1 MKCQNC
7 NSEILEDAKFCTTC
21 GTPVAVVSAGPVCP
35 KCNAPLLEDAK
46 FCTTCGAAVES
57 AAAEAPQAPDGQAAG
72 GGELATVKQKIFWNI
87 QKGEVACRVNE
98 AEFIRYDSAQGL
110 IVNDGTTAYIKA
122 NGKVL
127 AEIHGGI
134 YDFVDP
140 DELKRV
146 LESRT
151 GGAAG
156 LMAGSGRFLINALLG
171 RRVKDRFD
179 DKDAPERQR
188 SLDAV
193 IESMKRH
200 EAFSLLLKLDKSF
213 SLVFGSGTAEDMAEF
228 RPMSVRTKL
237 LDLQVGLR
245 VIFRIADFDR
255 FAEYFLTDEP
265 VATTRRIAEKLQPVM
280 QNAVQAVMQ
289 DRQVEGTSIPAE
301 VAEAIAAKIAASN
314 DQFYGLALERVAEV
328 VASNEDLERLRSL
341 SRELYLSEQEL
352 DYLRRTNDFRNR
364 LAAETNSQAI
374 ADARSDMQLYEGLQQ
389 VNKDRLLADD
399 ELDKFYTV
407 LSREKRIRDARSE
420 DEVEAAMADI
430 EKTGLLREEDV
441 DNLRI
446 DVAER
451 RYSRGEAIKLM
462 QLRDQIEFEK
472 VRTAGEGQIA
482 VEQMRQGLELQ
493 ELTLAHRKREDE
505 YSDERRARERELQ
518 RADRQSEM
526 ELDNAEMDAQ
536 IERLRK
542 VKELNREDKKMD
554 LDHEREMERLK
565 QEALDKKARMTAEQ
579 LMAVAAGENLDSQA
593 AVKFAESFSA
603 GKNAEQVQQAA
614 DARIAD
620 SQRHEDRMLEMMREM
635 KDMAT
640 TMTGHIV
647 QNKDAERDRYRE
659 RMERQEDRVDKTQ
672 DSALEYATRNNQQA
686 AAKPQAQAPQ
696 SVGRVCPD
704 CGTVAV
710 QGVRF
715 CANCGR
721 DLK

>member
-7 NSEILEDAKFCTTC
+7 NSELLEGAKFCTTC
-21 GTPVAVVSAGPVCP
+21 GTPVAAQPAGGVCG
-35 KCNAPLLEDAK
+35 KCNAPLLPGAK
-46 FCTTCGAAVES
+46 FCTTCGAPAATAPES
-57 AAAEAPQAPDGQAAG
+57 APAPEAQAAE
-72 GGELATVKQKIFWNI
+72 GGELAAVKQKIFWNI

-98 AEFIRYDSAQGL
+98 SEFVSYDSAQGL

-140 DELKRV
+140 DELERI
-146 LESRT
+146 LESRR

-156 LMAGSGRFLINALLG
+156 ALAGGGRFLINALLG
-171 RRVKDRFD
+171 RRVKDKFD
-179 DKDAPERQR
+179 KSGDPERQR

-200 EAFSLLLKLDKSF
+200 EAFSLTLKLDKSF
-213 SLVFGSGTAEDMAEF
+213 SLVFGSGTAEEMAEF
-228 RPMSVRTKL
+228 KPMTVRTKL
-237 LDLQVGLR
+237 LDLQMGLR
-245 VIFRIADFDR
+245 AIFRISDFER
-255 FAEYFLTDEP
+255 FAEYFLTDER
-265 VATTRRIAEKLQPVM
+265 VATTLKIAAKLQPTI

-289 DRQVEGTSIPAE
+289 DREVAGTSIPADVVE
-301 VAEAIAAKIAASN
+301 LITAKIVAAG
-314 DQFYGLALERVAEV
+314 DQFYGLTLERVAEV
-328 VASNEDLERLRSL
+328 AASNEDLERLRSL

-352 DYLRRTNDFRNR
+352 DFLRRTNDFRNR
-364 LAAETNSQAI
+364 LATETNGQAI
-374 ADARSDMQLYEGLQQ
+374 ADARSDLQLYQGLQE

-407 LSREKRIRDARSE
+407 LSREKRIRDAQSE
-420 DEVEAAMADI
+420 EEVEAALSDI

-441 DNLRI
+441 ENLRI
-446 DVAER
+446 DIAER
-451 RYSRGEAIKLM
+451 RYQRGQVIKLM
-462 QLRDQIEFEK
+462 QLKDEIEFEK

-482 VEQMRQGLELQ
+482 VETMRQGLELQ
-493 ELTLAHRKREDE
+493 ELTLAHRRREDE
-505 YSDERRARERELQ
+505 YSDDRRAKEREQ
-518 RADRQSEM
+518 MRADREAEL
-526 ELDNAEMDAQ
+526 ELDDAEMNAQ

-542 VKELNREDKKMD
+542 VKEINREDKKMD

-603 GKNAEQVQQAA
+603 GKNVEQVQQAA
-614 DARIAD
+614 EARIAD

-635 KDMAT
+635 KEMAT

-647 QNKDAERDRYRE
+647 QNKDEERDRYRE
-659 RMERQEDRVDKTQ
+659 RMERQEERVDKTQ

-686 AAKPQAQAPQ
+686 APKPQPQAPQ

-704 CGTVAV
+704 CGTVVA

-715 CANCGR
+715 CAHCGR

>member
-7 NSEILEDAKFCTTC
+7 NSELLEGAKFCTTC
-21 GTPVAVVSAGPVCP
+21 GTPVAAQPAGGVCG
-35 KCNAPLLEDAK
+35 KCNAPLLPGAK
-46 FCTTCGAAVES
+46 FCTTCGAPAAAAPES
-57 AAAEAPQAPDGQAAG
+57 APAPEAQAAE
-72 GGELATVKQKIFWNI
+72 GGELAAVKQKIFWNI

-98 AEFIRYDSAQGL
+98 SEFVSYDSAQGL

-140 DELKRV
+140 DELERI
-146 LESRT
+146 LESRR

-156 LMAGSGRFLINALLG
+156 ALAGGGRFLINALLG
-171 RRVKDRFD
+171 RRVKDKFD
-179 DKDAPERQR
+179 KSGDPERQR

-200 EAFSLLLKLDKSF
+200 EAFSLTLKLDKSF
-213 SLVFGSGTAEDMAEF
+213 SLVFGSGTAEEMAEF
-228 RPMSVRTKL
+228 KPMTVRTKL
-237 LDLQVGLR
+237 LDLQMGLR
-245 VIFRIADFDR
+245 AIFRISDFDR
-255 FAEYFLTDEP
+255 FAEYFLTDER
-265 VATTRRIAEKLQPVM
+265 VATTLKIAGKLQPTI

-289 DRQVEGTSIPAE
+289 DREVEGTSIPADVVE
-301 VAEAIAAKIAASN
+301 LITAKIVAAG
-314 DQFYGLALERVAEV
+314 DQFYGLTLERVAEV
-328 VASNEDLERLRSL
+328 AASNEDLERLRSL

-352 DYLRRTNDFRNR
+352 DFLRRTNDFRNR
-364 LAAETNSQAI
+364 LATETNGQAI
-374 ADARSDMQLYEGLQQ
+374 ADARSDLQLYQGLQE

-407 LSREKRIRDARSE
+407 LSREKRIRDAQSE
-420 DEVEAAMADI
+420 DEVEAALSDI

-441 DNLRI
+441 ENLRI
-446 DVAER
+446 DIAER
-451 RYSRGEAIKLM
+451 RYQRGQVIKLM
-462 QLRDQIEFEK
+462 QLKDEIEFEK

-482 VEQMRQGLELQ
+482 VETMRQGLELQ
-493 ELTLAHRKREDE
+493 ELTLAHRRREDE
-505 YSDERRARERELQ
+505 YSDDRRAKEREQ
-518 RADRQSEM
+518 MRADREAEL
-526 ELDNAEMDAQ
+526 ELDDAEMNAQ

-542 VKELNREDKKMD
+542 VKEINREDKKMD

-603 GKNAEQVQQAA
+603 GKNVEQVQQAA
-614 DARIAD
+614 EARIAD

-635 KDMAT
+635 KEMAT

-647 QNKDAERDRYRE
+647 QNKDEERDRYRE
-659 RMERQEDRVDKTQ
+659 RMERQEERVDKTQ

-686 AAKPQAQAPQ
+686 APKPQPQAPQ

-704 CGTVAV
+704 CGTVVA

-715 CANCGR
+715 CAHCGR

>member
-7 NSEILEDAKFCTTC
+7 NSELLEGAKFCTTC
-21 GTPVAVVSAGPVCP
+21 GTPVAAQPAGGVCG
-35 KCNAPLLEDAK
+35 KCGARLLPGAK
-46 FCTTCGAAVES
+46 FCTTCGAPAAAAPES
-57 AAAEAPQAPDGQAAG
+57 APAPEAQAAE
-72 GGELATVKQKIFWNI
+72 GGELAAVKQKIFWNI

-98 AEFIRYDSAQGL
+98 SEFVSYDSAQGL

-140 DELKRV
+140 DELERI
-146 LESRT
+146 LESRR

-156 LMAGSGRFLINALLG
+156 ALAGGGRFLINALLG
-171 RRVKDRFD
+171 RRVKDKFD
-179 DKDAPERQR
+179 KSGDPERQR

-200 EAFSLLLKLDKSF
+200 EAFSLTLKLDKSF
-213 SLVFGSGTAEDMAEF
+213 SLVFGSGTAEEMAEF
-228 RPMSVRTKL
+228 KPMTVRTKL
-237 LDLQVGLR
+237 LDLQMGLR
-245 VIFRIADFDR
+245 AIFRISDFDR
-255 FAEYFLTDEP
+255 FAEYFLTDER
-265 VATTRRIAEKLQPVM
+265 VATTLKIAGKLQPTI

-289 DRQVEGTSIPAE
+289 DREVEGTSIPADVVE
-301 VAEAIAAKIAASN
+301 LITAKIVAAG
-314 DQFYGLALERVAEV
+314 DQFYGLTLERVAEV
-328 VASNEDLERLRSL
+328 AASNEDLERLRSL

-352 DYLRRTNDFRNR
+352 DFLRRTNDFRNR
-364 LAAETNSQAI
+364 LATETNGQAI
-374 ADARSDMQLYEGLQQ
+374 ADARSDLQLYQGLQE

-407 LSREKRIRDARSE
+407 LSREKRIRDAQSE
-420 DEVEAAMADI
+420 DEVEAALSDI

-441 DNLRI
+441 ENLRI
-446 DVAER
+446 DIAER
-451 RYSRGEAIKLM
+451 RYQRGQVIKLM
-462 QLRDQIEFEK
+462 QLKDEIEFEK

-482 VEQMRQGLELQ
+482 VETMRQGLELQ
-493 ELTLAHRKREDE
+493 ELTLAHRRREDD
-505 YSDERRARERELQ
+505 YSDDRRAKEREQ
-518 RADRQSEM
+518 MRADRETEM
-526 ELDNAEMDAQ
+526 ELDDAEMNAQ

-542 VKELNREDKKMD
+542 VKEINREDKKMD

-603 GKNAEQVQQAA
+603 GKNIEQVQQAA
-614 DARIAD
+614 EARIAD

-635 KDMAT
+635 KEMAT

-647 QNKDAERDRYRE
+647 QNKDEERDRYRE
-659 RMERQEDRVDKTQ
+659 RMERQEERVDKTQ

-686 AAKPQAQAPQ
+686 APKPQPQAPQ

-704 CGTVAV
+704 CGTVAA

-715 CANCGR
+715 CAHCGR

>member
-7 NSEILEDAKFCTTC
+7 NSELLEGAKFCTTC
-21 GTPVAVVSAGPVCP
+21 GTPVAAQPAGGVCG
-35 KCNAPLLEDAK
+35 KCNAPLLPGAK
-46 FCTTCGAAVES
+46 FCTTCGAPAATAPES
-57 AAAEAPQAPDGQAAG
+57 APAPEAQAAE
-72 GGELATVKQKIFWNI
+72 GGELAAVKQKIFWNI

-98 AEFIRYDSAQGL
+98 SEFVSYDSAQGL

-140 DELKRV
+140 DELERI
-146 LESRT
+146 LESRR

-156 LMAGSGRFLINALLG
+156 ALAGGGRFLINALLG
-171 RRVKDRFD
+171 RRVKDKFD
-179 DKDAPERQR
+179 KSGDPERQR

-200 EAFSLLLKLDKSF
+200 EAFSLTLKLDKSF
-213 SLVFGSGTAEDMAEF
+213 SLVFGSGTAEEMAEF
-228 RPMSVRTKL
+228 KPMTVRTKL
-237 LDLQVGLR
+237 LDLQMGLR
-245 VIFRIADFDR
+245 AIFRISDFER
-255 FAEYFLTDEP
+255 FAEYFLTDER
-265 VATTRRIAEKLQPVM
+265 VATTLKIAAKLQPTI

-289 DRQVEGTSIPAE
+289 DREVAGTSIAADVVE
-301 VAEAIAAKIAASN
+301 LITAKIVAAG
-314 DQFYGLALERVAEV
+314 DQFYGLTLERVAEV
-328 VASNEDLERLRSL
+328 AASNEDLERLRSL

-352 DYLRRTNDFRNR
+352 DFLRRTNDFRNR
-364 LAAETNSQAI
+364 LATETNGQAI
-374 ADARSDMQLYEGLQQ
+374 ADARSDLQLYQGLQE

-407 LSREKRIRDARSE
+407 LSREKRIRDAQSE
-420 DEVEAAMADI
+420 EEVEAALSDI

-441 DNLRI
+441 ENLRI
-446 DVAER
+446 DIAER
-451 RYSRGEAIKLM
+451 RYQRGQVIKLM
-462 QLRDQIEFEK
+462 QLKDEIEFEK

-482 VEQMRQGLELQ
+482 VETMRQGLELQ
-493 ELTLAHRKREDE
+493 ELTLAHRRREDE
-505 YSDERRARERELQ
+505 YSDDRRAKEREQ
-518 RADRQSEM
+518 MRADRETEL
-526 ELDNAEMDAQ
+526 ELDDAEMNAQ

-542 VKELNREDKKMD
+542 VKEINREDKKMD

-603 GKNAEQVQQAA
+603 GKNVEQVQQAA
-614 DARIAD
+614 EARIAD

-635 KDMAT
+635 KEMAT

-647 QNKDAERDRYRE
+647 QNKDEERDRYRE
-659 RMERQEDRVDKTQ
+659 RMERQEERVDKTQ

-686 AAKPQAQAPQ
+686 APKPQPQAPQ

-704 CGTVAV
+704 CGTVVA

-715 CANCGR
+715 CAHCGR

>member
-7 NSEILEDAKFCTTC
+7 NSELLEGAKFCTTC
-21 GTPVAVVSAGPVCP
+21 GTPVAAQPAGGVCV
-35 KCNAPLLEDAK
+35 KCGARLLPGAK
-46 FCTTCGAAVES
+46 FCTTCGAPAAAAPES
-57 AAAEAPQAPDGQAAG
+57 APAPEAQAAE
-72 GGELATVKQKIFWNI
+72 GGELAAVKQKIFWNI

-98 AEFIRYDSAQGL
+98 SEFVSYDSAQGL

-140 DELKRV
+140 DELERI
-146 LESRT
+146 LESRR

-156 LMAGSGRFLINALLG
+156 ALAGGGRFLINALLG
-171 RRVKDRFD
+171 RRVKDKFD
-179 DKDAPERQR
+179 KSGDPERQR

-200 EAFSLLLKLDKSF
+200 EAFSLTLKLDKSF
-213 SLVFGSGTAEDMAEF
+213 SLVFGSGTAEEMAEF
-228 RPMSVRTKL
+228 KPMTVRTKL
-237 LDLQVGLR
+237 LDLQMGLR
-245 VIFRIADFDR
+245 AIFRISDFDR
-255 FAEYFLTDEP
+255 FAEYFLTDER
-265 VATTRRIAEKLQPVM
+265 VATTLKIAGKLQPTI

-289 DRQVEGTSIPAE
+289 DREVEGTSIPADVVE
-301 VAEAIAAKIAASN
+301 LITAKIVAAG
-314 DQFYGLALERVAEV
+314 DQFYGLTLERVAEV
-328 VASNEDLERLRSL
+328 AASNEDLERLRSL

-352 DYLRRTNDFRNR
+352 DFLRRTNDFRNR
-364 LAAETNSQAI
+364 LATETNGQAI
-374 ADARSDMQLYEGLQQ
+374 ADARSDLQLYQGLQE

-407 LSREKRIRDARSE
+407 LSREKRIRDAQSE
-420 DEVEAAMADI
+420 DEVEAALSDI

-441 DNLRI
+441 ENLRI
-446 DVAER
+446 DIAER
-451 RYSRGEAIKLM
+451 RYQRGQVIKLM
-462 QLRDQIEFEK
+462 QLKDEIEFEK

-482 VEQMRQGLELQ
+482 VETMRQGLELQ
-493 ELTLAHRKREDE
+493 ELTLAHRRREDE
-505 YSDERRARERELQ
+505 YSDDRRAKEREQ
-518 RADRQSEM
+518 MRADREAEL
-526 ELDNAEMDAQ
+526 ELDDAEMNAQ

-542 VKELNREDKKMD
+542 VKEINREDKKMD

-603 GKNAEQVQQAA
+603 GKNVEQVQQAA
-614 DARIAD
+614 EARIAD

-635 KDMAT
+635 KEMAT

-647 QNKDAERDRYRE
+647 QNKDEERDRYRE
-659 RMERQEDRVDKTQ
+659 RMERQEERVDKTQ

-686 AAKPQAQAPQ
+686 APKPQPQAPQ

-704 CGTVAV
+704 CGTVAA

-715 CANCGR
+715 CAHCGR

>member
-7 NSEILEDAKFCTTC
+7 NSELLEGAKFCTTC
-21 GTPVAVVSAGPVCP
+21 GTPVAAQPAGGVCG
-35 KCNAPLLEDAK
+35 KCGARLLPGAK
-46 FCTTCGAAVES
+46 FCTTCGAPAAAAPES
-57 AAAEAPQAPDGQAAG
+57 APAPEAQAAE
-72 GGELATVKQKIFWNI
+72 GGELAAVKQKIFWNI

-98 AEFIRYDSAQGL
+98 SEFVSYDSAQGL

-140 DELKRV
+140 DELERI
-146 LESRT
+146 LESRR

-156 LMAGSGRFLINALLG
+156 ALAGGGRFLITALLG
-171 RRVKDRFD
+171 RRVKDKFD
-179 DKDAPERQR
+179 KSGDPERQR

-200 EAFSLLLKLDKSF
+200 EAFSLTLKLDKSF
-213 SLVFGSGTAEDMAEF
+213 SLVFGSGTAEEMAEF
-228 RPMSVRTKL
+228 KPMTVRTKL
-237 LDLQVGLR
+237 LDLQMGLR
-245 VIFRIADFDR
+245 AIFRISDFDR
-255 FAEYFLTDEP
+255 FAEYFLTDER
-265 VATTRRIAEKLQPVM
+265 VATTLKIAGKLQPTI

-289 DRQVEGTSIPAE
+289 DREVEGTSIPADVVE
-301 VAEAIAAKIAASN
+301 LITAKIVAAG
-314 DQFYGLALERVAEV
+314 DQFYGLTLERVAEV
-328 VASNEDLERLRSL
+328 AASNEDLERLRSL

-352 DYLRRTNDFRNR
+352 DFLRRTNDFRNR
-364 LAAETNSQAI
+364 LATETNGQAI
-374 ADARSDMQLYEGLQQ
+374 ADARSDLQLYQGLQE

-407 LSREKRIRDARSE
+407 LSREKRIRDAQSE
-420 DEVEAAMADI
+420 DEVEAALSDI

-441 DNLRI
+441 ENLRI
-446 DVAER
+446 DIAER
-451 RYSRGEAIKLM
+451 RYQRGQVIKLM
-462 QLRDQIEFEK
+462 QLKDEIEFEK

-482 VEQMRQGLELQ
+482 VETMRQGLELQ
-493 ELTLAHRKREDE
+493 ELTLAHRRREDE
-505 YSDERRARERELQ
+505 YFDDRRAKEREQ
-518 RADRQSEM
+518 MRADREAEL
-526 ELDNAEMDAQ
+526 ELDDAEMNAQ

-542 VKELNREDKKMD
+542 VKEINREDKKMD

-603 GKNAEQVQQAA
+603 GKNVEQVQQAA
-614 DARIAD
+614 EARIAD

-635 KDMAT
+635 KEMAT

-647 QNKDAERDRYRE
+647 QNKDEERDRYRE
-659 RMERQEDRVDKTQ
+659 RMERQEERVDKTQ

-686 AAKPQAQAPQ
+686 APKPQPQAPQ

-704 CGTVAV
+704 CGTVAA

-715 CANCGR
+715 CAHCGR

>member
-7 NSEILEDAKFCTTC
+7 NSELLEGAKFCTTC
-21 GTPVAVVSAGPVCP
+21 GTPVAAQPAGGVCG
-35 KCNAPLLEDAK
+35 KCGARLLPGAK
-46 FCTTCGAAVES
+46 FCTTCGAPAAAAPES
-57 AAAEAPQAPDGQAAG
+57 APAPEAQAAE
-72 GGELATVKQKIFWNI
+72 GGELAAVKQKIFWNI

-98 AEFIRYDSAQGL
+98 SEFVSYDSAQGL

-140 DELKRV
+140 DELERI
-146 LESRT
+146 LESRR

-156 LMAGSGRFLINALLG
+156 ALAGGGRFLINALLG
-171 RRVKDRFD
+171 RRVKDEFD
-179 DKDAPERQR
+179 KSGDPERQR

-200 EAFSLLLKLDKSF
+200 EAFSLTLKLDKSF
-213 SLVFGSGTAEDMAEF
+213 SLVFGSGTAEEMAEF
-228 RPMSVRTKL
+228 KPMTVRTKL
-237 LDLQVGLR
+237 LDLQMGLR
-245 VIFRIADFDR
+245 AIFRISDFDR
-255 FAEYFLTDEP
+255 FAEYFLTDER
-265 VATTRRIAEKLQPVM
+265 VATTLKIAGKLQPTI

-289 DRQVEGTSIPAE
+289 DREVEGTSIPADVVE
-301 VAEAIAAKIAASN
+301 LITAKIVAAG
-314 DQFYGLALERVAEV
+314 DQFYGLTLERVAEV
-328 VASNEDLERLRSL
+328 AASNEDLERLRSL

-352 DYLRRTNDFRNR
+352 DFLRRTNDFRNR
-364 LAAETNSQAI
+364 LATETNGQAI
-374 ADARSDMQLYEGLQQ
+374 ADARSDLQLYQGLQE

-407 LSREKRIRDARSE
+407 LSREKRIRDAQSE
-420 DEVEAAMADI
+420 DEVEAALSDI

-441 DNLRI
+441 ENLRI
-446 DVAER
+446 DIAER
-451 RYSRGEAIKLM
+451 RYQRGQVIKLM
-462 QLRDQIEFEK
+462 QLKDEIEFEK

-482 VEQMRQGLELQ
+482 VETMRQGLELQ
-493 ELTLAHRKREDE
+493 ELTLAHRRREDE
-505 YSDERRARERELQ
+505 YSDDRRAKEREQ
-518 RADRQSEM
+518 MRADREAEL
-526 ELDNAEMDAQ
+526 ELDDAEMNAQ

-542 VKELNREDKKMD
+542 VKEINREDKKMD

-603 GKNAEQVQQAA
+603 GKNVEQVQQAA
-614 DARIAD
+614 EARIAD

-635 KDMAT
+635 KEMAT

-647 QNKDAERDRYRE
+647 QNKDEERDRYRE
-659 RMERQEDRVDKTQ
+659 RMERQEERVDKTQ

-686 AAKPQAQAPQ
+686 APKPQPQAP
-696 SVGRVCPD
+696 
-704 CGTVAV
+704 
-710 QGVRF
+710 
-715 CANCGR
+715 
-721 DLK
+721 

>member
-7 NSEILEDAKFCTTC
+7 NSELLEGAKFCTTC
-21 GTPVAVVSAGPVCP
+21 GTPVAAQPAGGVCG
-35 KCNAPLLEDAK
+35 KCGARLLPGAK
-46 FCTTCGAAVES
+46 FCTTCGAPAAAAPES
-57 AAAEAPQAPDGQAAG
+57 APAPEAQAAE
-72 GGELATVKQKIFWNI
+72 GGELAAVKQKIFWNI

-98 AEFIRYDSAQGL
+98 SEFVSYDSAQGL

-140 DELKRV
+140 DELERI
-146 LESRT
+146 LESRR

-156 LMAGSGRFLINALLG
+156 ALAGGGRFLINSLLG
-171 RRVKDRFD
+171 RRVKDKFD
-179 DKDAPERQR
+179 KSGDPERQR

-200 EAFSLLLKLDKSF
+200 EAFSLTLKLDKSF
-213 SLVFGSGTAEDMAEF
+213 SLVFGSGTAEEMAEF
-228 RPMSVRTKL
+228 KPMTVRTKL
-237 LDLQVGLR
+237 LDLQMGLR
-245 VIFRIADFDR
+245 AIFRISDFDR
-255 FAEYFLTDEP
+255 FAEYFLTDER
-265 VATTRRIAEKLQPVM
+265 VATTLKIAGKLQPTI

-289 DRQVEGTSIPAE
+289 DREVEGTSIPADVVE
-301 VAEAIAAKIAASN
+301 LITAKIVAAG
-314 DQFYGLALERVAEV
+314 DQFYGLTLERVAEV
-328 VASNEDLERLRSL
+328 AASNEDLERLRSL

-352 DYLRRTNDFRNR
+352 DFLRRTNDFRNR
-364 LAAETNSQAI
+364 LATETNGQAI
-374 ADARSDMQLYEGLQQ
+374 ADARSDLQLYQGLQE

-407 LSREKRIRDARSE
+407 LSREKRIRDAQSE
-420 DEVEAAMADI
+420 DEVEAALSDI

-441 DNLRI
+441 ENLRI
-446 DVAER
+446 DIAER
-451 RYSRGEAIKLM
+451 RYQRGQVIKLM
-462 QLRDQIEFEK
+462 QLKDEIEFEK

-482 VEQMRQGLELQ
+482 VETMRQGLELQ
-493 ELTLAHRKREDE
+493 ELTLAHRRREDE
-505 YSDERRARERELQ
+505 YSDDRRAKEREQ
-518 RADRQSEM
+518 MRADREAEL
-526 ELDNAEMDAQ
+526 ELDDAEMNAQ

-542 VKELNREDKKMD
+542 VKEINREDKKMD

-603 GKNAEQVQQAA
+603 GKNVEQVQQAA
-614 DARIAD
+614 EARIAD

-635 KDMAT
+635 KEMAT

-647 QNKDAERDRYRE
+647 QNKDEERDRYRE
-659 RMERQEDRVDKTQ
+659 RMERQEERVDKTQ

-686 AAKPQAQAPQ
+686 APKPQPQAPQ

-704 CGTVAV
+704 CGTVAA

-715 CANCGR
+715 CAHCGR

>member
-7 NSEILEDAKFCTTC
+7 NSELLEGAKFCTTC
-21 GTPVAVVSAGPVCP
+21 GTPVAAQPAGGVCG
-35 KCNAPLLEDAK
+35 KCGARLLPGAK
-46 FCTTCGAAVES
+46 FCTTCGAPAAAAPES
-57 AAAEAPQAPDGQAAG
+57 APAPEAQAAE
-72 GGELATVKQKIFWNI
+72 GGELAAVKQKIFWNI

-98 AEFIRYDSAQGL
+98 SEFVSYDSAQGL

-140 DELKRV
+140 DELERI
-146 LESRT
+146 LESRR

-156 LMAGSGRFLINALLG
+156 ALAGGGRFLINALLG
-171 RRVKDRFD
+171 RRVKDKFD
-179 DKDAPERQR
+179 KSGDPERQR

-200 EAFSLLLKLDKSF
+200 EAFSLTLKLDKSF
-213 SLVFGSGTAEDMAEF
+213 SLVFGSGTAEEMAEF
-228 RPMSVRTKL
+228 KPMTVRTKL
-237 LDLQVGLR
+237 LDLQMGLR
-245 VIFRIADFDR
+245 AIFRISDFDR
-255 FAEYFLTDEP
+255 FADYFLTDER
-265 VATTRRIAEKLQPVM
+265 VATTLKIAGKLQPTI

-289 DRQVEGTSIPAE
+289 DREVEGTSIPADVVE
-301 VAEAIAAKIAASN
+301 LITAKIVAAG
-314 DQFYGLALERVAEV
+314 DQFYGLTLERVAEV
-328 VASNEDLERLRSL
+328 AASNEDLERLRSL

-352 DYLRRTNDFRNR
+352 DFLRRTNDFRNR
-364 LAAETNSQAI
+364 LATETNGQAI
-374 ADARSDMQLYEGLQQ
+374 ADARSDLQLYQGLQE

-407 LSREKRIRDARSE
+407 LSREKRIRDAQSE
-420 DEVEAAMADI
+420 DEVEAALSDI

-441 DNLRI
+441 ENLRI
-446 DVAER
+446 DIAER
-451 RYSRGEAIKLM
+451 RYQRGQVIKLM
-462 QLRDQIEFEK
+462 QLKDEIEFEK

-482 VEQMRQGLELQ
+482 VETMRQGLELQ
-493 ELTLAHRKREDE
+493 ELTLAHRRREDE
-505 YSDERRARERELQ
+505 YSDDRRAKEREQ
-518 RADRQSEM
+518 MRADREAEL
-526 ELDNAEMDAQ
+526 ELDDAEMNAQ

-542 VKELNREDKKMD
+542 VKEINREDKKMD

-603 GKNAEQVQQAA
+603 GKNVEQVQQAA
-614 DARIAD
+614 EARIAD
-620 SQRHEDRMLEMMREM
+620 SQRHEDHMLEMMREM
-635 KDMAT
+635 KEMAT

-647 QNKDAERDRYRE
+647 QNKDEERDRYRE
-659 RMERQEDRVDKTQ
+659 RMERQEERVDKTQ

-686 AAKPQAQAPQ
+686 APKPQPQAPQ

-704 CGTVAV
+704 CGTVAA

-715 CANCGR
+715 CAQCGR

>member
-7 NSEILEDAKFCTTC
+7 NSELLEGAKFCTTC
-21 GTPVAVVSAGPVCP
+21 GTPVAAQPAGGVCG
-35 KCNAPLLEDAK
+35 KCGARLLPGAK
-46 FCTTCGAAVES
+46 FCTTCGAPAAAAPES
-57 AAAEAPQAPDGQAAG
+57 APAPEAQAAE
-72 GGELATVKQKIFWNI
+72 GGELAAVKQKIFWNI

-98 AEFIRYDSAQGL
+98 SEFVSYDSAQGL

-140 DELKRV
+140 DELERI
-146 LESRT
+146 LESRR

-156 LMAGSGRFLINALLG
+156 ALAGGGRFLINALLG
-171 RRVKDRFD
+171 RRVKDKFD
-179 DKDAPERQR
+179 KSGDPERQR

-200 EAFSLLLKLDKSF
+200 EAFSLTLKLDKSF
-213 SLVFGSGTAEDMAEF
+213 SLVFGSGTAEEMAEF
-228 RPMSVRTKL
+228 KPMTVRTKL
-237 LDLQVGLR
+237 LDLQMGLR
-245 VIFRIADFDR
+245 AIFRISDFDR
-255 FAEYFLTDEP
+255 FAEYFLTDER
-265 VATTRRIAEKLQPVM
+265 VATTLKIAGKLQPTI

-289 DRQVEGTSIPAE
+289 DREVEGTSIPADVVE
-301 VAEAIAAKIAASN
+301 LITAKIVAAG
-314 DQFYGLALERVAEV
+314 DQFYGLTLERVAEV
-328 VASNEDLERLRSL
+328 AASNEDLERLRSL

-352 DYLRRTNDFRNR
+352 DFLRRTNDFRNR
-364 LAAETNSQAI
+364 LATETNGQAI
-374 ADARSDMQLYEGLQQ
+374 ADARSDLQLYQGLQE

-407 LSREKRIRDARSE
+407 LSREKRIRDAQSE
-420 DEVEAAMADI
+420 DEVEAALSDI

-441 DNLRI
+441 ENLRI
-446 DVAER
+446 DITER
-451 RYSRGEAIKLM
+451 RYQRGQVIKLM
-462 QLRDQIEFEK
+462 QLKDEIEFEK

-482 VEQMRQGLELQ
+482 VETMRQGLELQ
-493 ELTLAHRKREDE
+493 ELTLAHRRREDE
-505 YSDERRARERELQ
+505 YSDDRRAKEREQ
-518 RADRQSEM
+518 MRADREAEL
-526 ELDNAEMDAQ
+526 ELDDAEMNAQ

-542 VKELNREDKKMD
+542 VKEINREDKKMD

-603 GKNAEQVQQAA
+603 GKNVEQVQQAA
-614 DARIAD
+614 EARIAD

-635 KDMAT
+635 TEMAT

-647 QNKDAERDRYRE
+647 QNKDEERDRYRE
-659 RMERQEDRVDKTQ
+659 RMERQEERVDKTQ

-686 AAKPQAQAPQ
+686 APKPQPQAPQ

-704 CGTVAV
+704 CGTVAA

-715 CANCGR
+715 CAHCGR

>member
-7 NSEILEDAKFCTTC
+7 NSELLEGAKFCTTC
-21 GTPVAVVSAGPVCP
+21 GTPVAAQPAGGVCG
-35 KCNAPLLEDAK
+35 KCGARLLPGAK
-46 FCTTCGAAVES
+46 FCTTCGAPAAAAPES
-57 AAAEAPQAPDGQAAG
+57 APAPEAQAAE
-72 GGELATVKQKIFWNI
+72 GGELAAVKQKIFWNI

-98 AEFIRYDSAQGL
+98 SEFVSYDSAQGL

-140 DELKRV
+140 DEQERI
-146 LESRT
+146 LESRR

-156 LMAGSGRFLINALLG
+156 ALAGGGRFLINALLG
-171 RRVKDRFD
+171 RRVKDKFD
-179 DKDAPERQR
+179 KSGDPERQR

-200 EAFSLLLKLDKSF
+200 EAFSLTLKLDKSF
-213 SLVFGSGTAEDMAEF
+213 SLVFGSGTAEEMAEF
-228 RPMSVRTKL
+228 KPMTVRTKL
-237 LDLQVGLR
+237 LDLQMGLR
-245 VIFRIADFDR
+245 AIFRISDFDR
-255 FAEYFLTDEP
+255 FAEYFLTDER
-265 VATTRRIAEKLQPVM
+265 VATTLKIAGKLQPTI

-289 DRQVEGTSIPAE
+289 DREVEGTSIPADVVE
-301 VAEAIAAKIAASN
+301 LITAKIVAAG
-314 DQFYGLALERVAEV
+314 DQFYGLTLERVAEV
-328 VASNEDLERLRSL
+328 AASNEDLERLRSL

-352 DYLRRTNDFRNR
+352 DFLRRTNDFRNR
-364 LAAETNSQAI
+364 LATETNGQAI
-374 ADARSDMQLYEGLQQ
+374 ADARSDLQLYQGLQE

-407 LSREKRIRDARSE
+407 LSREKRIRDAQSE
-420 DEVEAAMADI
+420 DEVEVALSDI

-441 DNLRI
+441 ENLRI
-446 DVAER
+446 DIAER
-451 RYSRGEAIKLM
+451 RYQRGQVIKLM
-462 QLRDQIEFEK
+462 QLKDEIEFEK

-482 VEQMRQGLELQ
+482 VETMRQGLELQ
-493 ELTLAHRKREDE
+493 ELTLAHRRREDE
-505 YSDERRARERELQ
+505 YSDDRRAKEREQ
-518 RADRQSEM
+518 MRADREVEL
-526 ELDNAEMDAQ
+526 ELDDAEMNAQ

-542 VKELNREDKKMD
+542 VKEINREDKKMD

-603 GKNAEQVQQAA
+603 GKNVEQVQQAA
-614 DARIAD
+614 EARIAD
-620 SQRHEDRMLEMMREM
+620 SQRHEDHMLEMMREM
-635 KDMAT
+635 KEMST

-647 QNKDAERDRYRE
+647 QNKDEERDRYRE
-659 RMERQEDRVDKTQ
+659 RMERQEERVDKTQ

-686 AAKPQAQAPQ
+686 APKPQPQAPQ

-704 CGTVAV
+704 CGTVAA

-715 CANCGR
+715 CAHCGR

>member
-7 NSEILEDAKFCTTC
+7 NSELLEGAKFCTTC
-21 GTPVAVVSAGPVCP
+21 GTPVAAQPAGGVCG
-35 KCNAPLLEDAK
+35 KCNAPLLPGAK
-46 FCTTCGAAVES
+46 FCTTCGAPAATAPES
-57 AAAEAPQAPDGQAAG
+57 APAPEAQAAE
-72 GGELATVKQKIFWNI
+72 GGELAAVKQKIFWNI

-98 AEFIRYDSAQGL
+98 SEFVSYDSAQGL

-140 DELKRV
+140 DELERI
-146 LESRT
+146 LESRR

-156 LMAGSGRFLINALLG
+156 ALAGGGRFLINALLG
-171 RRVKDRFD
+171 RRVKDKFD
-179 DKDAPERQR
+179 KSGDPERQR

-200 EAFSLLLKLDKSF
+200 EAFSLTLKLDKSF
-213 SLVFGSGTAEDMAEF
+213 SLVFGSGTAEEMAEF
-228 RPMSVRTKL
+228 KPMTVRTKL
-237 LDLQVGLR
+237 LDLQMGLR
-245 VIFRIADFDR
+245 AIFRISDFER
-255 FAEYFLTDEP
+255 FAEYFLTDER
-265 VATTRRIAEKLQPVM
+265 VATTLKIAAKLQPTI

-289 DRQVEGTSIPAE
+289 DCEVAGTSIPADVVE
-301 VAEAIAAKIAASN
+301 LITAKIVAAG
-314 DQFYGLALERVAEV
+314 DQFYGLTLERVAEV
-328 VASNEDLERLRSL
+328 AASNEDLERLRSL

-352 DYLRRTNDFRNR
+352 DFLRRTNDFRNR
-364 LAAETNSQAI
+364 LATETNGQAI
-374 ADARSDMQLYEGLQQ
+374 ADARSDLQLYQGLQE
-389 VNKDRLLADD
+389 VNKDRLLAED

-407 LSREKRIRDARSE
+407 LSREKRIRDAQSE
-420 DEVEAAMADI
+420 EEVEVALSDI

-441 DNLRI
+441 ENLRI
-446 DVAER
+446 DIAER
-451 RYSRGEAIKLM
+451 RYQRGQVIKLM
-462 QLRDQIEFEK
+462 QLKDEIEFEK

-482 VEQMRQGLELQ
+482 VETMRQGLELQ
-493 ELTLAHRKREDE
+493 ELTLAHRRREDE
-505 YSDERRARERELQ
+505 YSDDRRAKEREQ
-518 RADRQSEM
+518 MRADREAEL
-526 ELDNAEMDAQ
+526 ELDDAEMNAQ

-542 VKELNREDKKMD
+542 VKEINREDKKMD

-603 GKNAEQVQQAA
+603 GKNVEQVQQAA
-614 DARIAD
+614 EARIAD

-635 KDMAT
+635 KEMAT

-647 QNKDAERDRYRE
+647 QNKDEERDRYRE
-659 RMERQEDRVDKTQ
+659 RMERQEERVDKTQ

-686 AAKPQAQAPQ
+686 APKPQPQAPQ

-704 CGTVAV
+704 CGTVAA

-715 CANCGR
+715 CAHCGR

>member
-1 MKCQNC
+1 M
-7 NSEILEDAKFCTTC
+7 
-21 GTPVAVVSAGPVCP
+21 
-35 KCNAPLLEDAK
+35 
-46 FCTTCGAAVES
+46 
-57 AAAEAPQAPDGQAAG
+57 
-72 GGELATVKQKIFWNI
+72 
-87 QKGEVACRVNE
+87 
-98 AEFIRYDSAQGL
+98 
-110 IVNDGTTAYIKA
+110 NDGTTAYIKA

-140 DELKRV
+140 DELERI
-146 LESRT
+146 LESRR

-156 LMAGSGRFLINALLG
+156 ALAGGGRFLINALLG
-171 RRVKDRFD
+171 RRVKDKFD
-179 DKDAPERQR
+179 KSGDPERQR

-200 EAFSLLLKLDKSF
+200 EAFSLTLKLDKSF
-213 SLVFGSGTAEDMAEF
+213 SLVFGSGTAEEMAEF
-228 RPMSVRTKL
+228 KPMTVRTKL
-237 LDLQVGLR
+237 LDLQMGLR
-245 VIFRIADFDR
+245 AIFRISDFDR
-255 FAEYFLTDEP
+255 FAEYFLTDER
-265 VATTRRIAEKLQPVM
+265 VATTLKIAGKLQPTI

-289 DRQVEGTSIPAE
+289 DREVEGTSIPADVVE
-301 VAEAIAAKIAASN
+301 LITAKIVAAG
-314 DQFYGLALERVAEV
+314 DQFYGLTLERVAEV
-328 VASNEDLERLRSL
+328 AASNEDLERLRSL

-352 DYLRRTNDFRNR
+352 DFLRRTNDFRNR
-364 LAAETNSQAI
+364 LATETNGQAI
-374 ADARSDMQLYEGLQQ
+374 ADARSDLQLYQGLQE

-407 LSREKRIRDARSE
+407 LSREKRIRDAQSE
-420 DEVEAAMADI
+420 DEVEAALSDI

-441 DNLRI
+441 ENLRI
-446 DVAER
+446 DITER
-451 RYSRGEAIKLM
+451 RYQRGQVIKLM
-462 QLRDQIEFEK
+462 QLKDEIEFEK

-482 VEQMRQGLELQ
+482 VETMRQGLELQ
-493 ELTLAHRKREDE
+493 ELTLAHRRREDE
-505 YSDERRARERELQ
+505 YSDDRRAKEREQ
-518 RADRQSEM
+518 MRADREAEL
-526 ELDNAEMDAQ
+526 ELDDAEMNAQ

-542 VKELNREDKKMD
+542 VKEINREDKKMD

-603 GKNAEQVQQAA
+603 GKNVEQVQQAA
-614 DARIAD
+614 EARIAD

-635 KDMAT
+635 KEMAT

-647 QNKDAERDRYRE
+647 QNKDEERDRYRE
-659 RMERQEDRVDKTQ
+659 RMERQEERVDKTQ

-686 AAKPQAQAPQ
+686 APKPQPQAPQ

-704 CGTVAV
+704 CGTVAA

-715 CANCGR
+715 CAHCGR

>member
-7 NSEILEDAKFCTTC
+7 NSELLEGAKFCTTC
-21 GTPVAVVSAGPVCP
+21 GTPVAAQPAGGVCG
-35 KCNAPLLEDAK
+35 KCGARLLPGAK
-46 FCTTCGAAVES
+46 FCTTCGAPAAAAPES
-57 AAAEAPQAPDGQAAG
+57 APAPEAQAAE
-72 GGELATVKQKIFWNI
+72 GGELAAVKQKIFWNI

-98 AEFIRYDSAQGL
+98 SEFVSYDSAQGL

-140 DELKRV
+140 DELERI
-146 LESRT
+146 LESRR

-156 LMAGSGRFLINALLG
+156 ALAGGGRFLINALLG
-171 RRVKDRFD
+171 RRVKDKFD
-179 DKDAPERQR
+179 KSGDPERQR

-200 EAFSLLLKLDKSF
+200 EAFSLTLKLDKSF
-213 SLVFGSGTAEDMAEF
+213 SLVFGSGTAEEMAEF
-228 RPMSVRTKL
+228 KPMTVRTKL
-237 LDLQVGLR
+237 LDLQMGLR
-245 VIFRIADFDR
+245 AIFRISDFDR
-255 FAEYFLTDEP
+255 FAEYFLTDER
-265 VATTRRIAEKLQPVM
+265 VATTLKIAGMLQPTI

-289 DRQVEGTSIPAE
+289 DREVEGTSIPADVVE
-301 VAEAIAAKIAASN
+301 LITAKIVAAG
-314 DQFYGLALERVAEV
+314 DQFYGLTLERVAEV
-328 VASNEDLERLRSL
+328 AASNEDLERLRSL

-352 DYLRRTNDFRNR
+352 DFLRRTNDFRNR
-364 LAAETNSQAI
+364 LATETNGQAI
-374 ADARSDMQLYEGLQQ
+374 ADARSDLQLYQGLQE

-407 LSREKRIRDARSE
+407 LSREKRIRDAQSE
-420 DEVEAAMADI
+420 DEVEAALSDI

-441 DNLRI
+441 ENLRI
-446 DVAER
+446 DIAER
-451 RYSRGEAIKLM
+451 RYQRGQVIKLM
-462 QLRDQIEFEK
+462 QLKDEIEFEK

-482 VEQMRQGLELQ
+482 VETMRQGLELQ
-493 ELTLAHRKREDE
+493 ELTLAHRRREDE
-505 YSDERRARERELQ
+505 YSDDRRAKEREQ
-518 RADRQSEM
+518 MRADREVEL
-526 ELDNAEMDAQ
+526 ELDDAEMNAQ

-542 VKELNREDKKMD
+542 VKEINREDKKMD

-603 GKNAEQVQQAA
+603 GKNVEKVQQAA
-614 DARIAD
+614 EARIAD

-635 KDMAT
+635 KEMAT

-647 QNKDAERDRYRE
+647 QNKDEERDRYRE
-659 RMERQEDRVDKTQ
+659 RMERQEERVDKTQ

-686 AAKPQAQAPQ
+686 APKPQPQAPQ

-704 CGTVAV
+704 CGTVAA

-715 CANCGR
+715 CAHCGR

>member
-7 NSEILEDAKFCTTC
+7 NSELLEGAKFCTTC
-21 GTPVAVVSAGPVCP
+21 GTPVAAQPAGGVCG
-35 KCNAPLLEDAK
+35 KCGARLLPGAK
-46 FCTTCGAAVES
+46 FCTTCGAPAAAAPES
-57 AAAEAPQAPDGQAAG
+57 APAPEAQAAE
-72 GGELATVKQKIFWNI
+72 GGELAAVKQKIFWNI

-98 AEFIRYDSAQGL
+98 SEFVSYDSAQGL
-110 IVNDGTTAYIKA
+110 MVNDGTTAYIKA

-140 DELKRV
+140 DELERI
-146 LESRT
+146 LESRR

-156 LMAGSGRFLINALLG
+156 ALAGGGRFLINALLG
-171 RRVKDRFD
+171 RRVKDKFD
-179 DKDAPERQR
+179 KSGDPERQR

-200 EAFSLLLKLDKSF
+200 EAFSLTLKLDKSF
-213 SLVFGSGTAEDMAEF
+213 SLVFGSGTAEEMAEF
-228 RPMSVRTKL
+228 KPMTVRTKL
-237 LDLQVGLR
+237 LDLQMGLR
-245 VIFRIADFDR
+245 AIFRISDFDR
-255 FAEYFLTDEP
+255 FAEYFLTDER
-265 VATTRRIAEKLQPVM
+265 VATTLKIAGMLQPTI

-289 DRQVEGTSIPAE
+289 DREVEGTSIPADVVE
-301 VAEAIAAKIAASN
+301 LITAKIVAAG
-314 DQFYGLALERVAEV
+314 DQFYGLTLERVAEV
-328 VASNEDLERLRSL
+328 AASNEDLERLRSL

-352 DYLRRTNDFRNR
+352 DFLRRTNDFRNR
-364 LAAETNSQAI
+364 LATETNGQAI
-374 ADARSDMQLYEGLQQ
+374 ADARSDLQLYQGLQE

-407 LSREKRIRDARSE
+407 LSREKRIRDAQSE
-420 DEVEAAMADI
+420 DEVEAALSDI

-441 DNLRI
+441 ENLRI
-446 DVAER
+446 DIAER
-451 RYSRGEAIKLM
+451 RYQRGQVIKLM
-462 QLRDQIEFEK
+462 QLKDEIEFEK

-482 VEQMRQGLELQ
+482 VETMRQGLELQ
-493 ELTLAHRKREDE
+493 ELTLAHRRREDE
-505 YSDERRARERELQ
+505 YSDDRRAKEREQ
-518 RADRQSEM
+518 MRADREVEL
-526 ELDNAEMDAQ
+526 ELDDAEMNAQ

-542 VKELNREDKKMD
+542 VKEINREDKKMD

-603 GKNAEQVQQAA
+603 GKNVEQVQQAA
-614 DARIAD
+614 EARIAD

-635 KDMAT
+635 KEMAT

-647 QNKDAERDRYRE
+647 QNKDEERDRYRE
-659 RMERQEDRVDKTQ
+659 RMERQEERVDKTQ

-686 AAKPQAQAPQ
+686 APKPQPQAPQ

-704 CGTVAV
+704 CGTVAA

-715 CANCGR
+715 CAHCGR

>member
-7 NSEILEDAKFCTTC
+7 NSELLEGAKFCTTC
-21 GTPVAVVSAGPVCP
+21 GTPVAAQPAGGVCG
-35 KCNAPLLEDAK
+35 KCGARLLSGAK
-46 FCTTCGAAVES
+46 FCTTCGAPAAAAPES
-57 AAAEAPQAPDGQAAG
+57 APAPEARAAE
-72 GGELATVKQKIFWNI
+72 GGELAAVKQKIFWNI

-98 AEFIRYDSAQGL
+98 SEFVSYDSAQGL

-140 DELKRV
+140 DELERI
-146 LESRT
+146 LESRR

-156 LMAGSGRFLINALLG
+156 ALAGGGRFLINALLG
-171 RRVKDRFD
+171 RRVKDKFD
-179 DKDAPERQR
+179 KSGDPERQR

-200 EAFSLLLKLDKSF
+200 EAFSLTLKLDKSF
-213 SLVFGSGTAEDMAEF
+213 SLVFGSGTAEEMAEF
-228 RPMSVRTKL
+228 KPMTVRTKL
-237 LDLQVGLR
+237 LDLQMGLR
-245 VIFRIADFDR
+245 AIFRISDFDR
-255 FAEYFLTDEP
+255 FAEYFLTDER
-265 VATTRRIAEKLQPVM
+265 VATTLKIAGKLQPTI

-289 DRQVEGTSIPAE
+289 DREVEGTSIPADVVE
-301 VAEAIAAKIAASN
+301 LITAKIVAAG
-314 DQFYGLALERVAEV
+314 DQFYGLTLERVAEV
-328 VASNEDLERLRSL
+328 AASNEDLERLRSL

-352 DYLRRTNDFRNR
+352 DFLRRTNDFRNR
-364 LAAETNSQAI
+364 LATETNGQAI
-374 ADARSDMQLYEGLQQ
+374 ADARSDLQLYQGLQE

-407 LSREKRIRDARSE
+407 LSREKRIRDAQSE
-420 DEVEAAMADI
+420 DEVEAALSDI

-441 DNLRI
+441 ENLRI
-446 DVAER
+446 DIAER
-451 RYSRGEAIKLM
+451 RYQRGQVIKLM
-462 QLRDQIEFEK
+462 QLKDEIEFEK

-482 VEQMRQGLELQ
+482 VETMRQGLELQ
-493 ELTLAHRKREDE
+493 ELTLAHRRREDE
-505 YSDERRARERELQ
+505 YSDDRRAKEREQ
-518 RADRQSEM
+518 MRADREAEL
-526 ELDNAEMDAQ
+526 ELDDAEMNAQ

-542 VKELNREDKKMD
+542 VKEINREDKKMD
-554 LDHEREMERLK
+554 LDYEREMERLK

-603 GKNAEQVQQAA
+603 GKNVEQVQQAA
-614 DARIAD
+614 EARIAD

-635 KDMAT
+635 KEMAT

-647 QNKDAERDRYRE
+647 QNKDEERDRYRE
-659 RMERQEDRVDKTQ
+659 RMERQEERVDKTQ

-686 AAKPQAQAPQ
+686 APKPQPQAPQ

-704 CGTVAV
+704 CGTVAA

-715 CANCGR
+715 CAHCGR

>member
-7 NSEILEDAKFCTTC
+7 NSELLEGAKFCTTC
-21 GTPVAVVSAGPVCP
+21 GTPVAAQPAGGVCG
-35 KCNAPLLEDAK
+35 KCGARLLPGAK
-46 FCTTCGAAVES
+46 FCTTCGAPAAAAPES
-57 AAAEAPQAPDGQAAG
+57 APAPEAQAAE
-72 GGELATVKQKIFWNI
+72 GGELAAVKQKIFWNI

-98 AEFIRYDSAQGL
+98 SEFVSYDSAQGL

-140 DELKRV
+140 DELERI
-146 LESRT
+146 LESRR
-151 GGAAG
+151 GGAVGALAG
-156 LMAGSGRFLINALLG
+156 GGRFLINALLG
-171 RRVKDRFD
+171 RRVKDKFD
-179 DKDAPERQR
+179 KSGDPERQR

-200 EAFSLLLKLDKSF
+200 EAFSLTLKLDKSF
-213 SLVFGSGTAEDMAEF
+213 SLVFGSGTAEEMAEF
-228 RPMSVRTKL
+228 KPMTVRTKL
-237 LDLQVGLR
+237 LDLQMGLR
-245 VIFRIADFDR
+245 AIFRISDFDR
-255 FAEYFLTDEP
+255 FAEYFLTDER
-265 VATTRRIAEKLQPVM
+265 VATTLKIAGKLQPTI

-289 DRQVEGTSIPAE
+289 DREVEGTSIPADVVE
-301 VAEAIAAKIAASN
+301 LITAKIVAAG
-314 DQFYGLALERVAEV
+314 DQFYGLTLERVAEV
-328 VASNEDLERLRSL
+328 AASNEDLERLRSL

-352 DYLRRTNDFRNR
+352 DFLRRTNDFRNR
-364 LAAETNSQAI
+364 LATETNGQAI
-374 ADARSDMQLYEGLQQ
+374 ADARSDLQLYQGLQE

-407 LSREKRIRDARSE
+407 LSREKRIRDAQSE
-420 DEVEAAMADI
+420 DEVEAALSDI

-441 DNLRI
+441 ENLRI
-446 DVAER
+446 DIAER
-451 RYSRGEAIKLM
+451 RYQRGQVIKLM
-462 QLRDQIEFEK
+462 QLKDEIEFEK

-482 VEQMRQGLELQ
+482 VETMRQGLELQ
-493 ELTLAHRKREDE
+493 ELTLAHRRREDE
-505 YSDERRARERELQ
+505 YSDDRRAKEREQ
-518 RADRQSEM
+518 MRADREAEL
-526 ELDNAEMDAQ
+526 ELDDAEMNAQ

-603 GKNAEQVQQAA
+603 GKNVEQVQQAA
-614 DARIAD
+614 EARIAD

-635 KDMAT
+635 KEMAT

-647 QNKDAERDRYRE
+647 QNKDEERDRYRE
-659 RMERQEDRVDKTQ
+659 RMERQEERVDKTQ

-686 AAKPQAQAPQ
+686 APKPQPQAPQ

-704 CGTVAV
+704 CGTVAA

-715 CANCGR
+715 CAHCGR
-721 DLK
+721 DFK

>member
-7 NSEILEDAKFCTTC
+7 NSELLEGAKFCTTC
-21 GTPVAVVSAGPVCP
+21 GTPVAAQPAGGVCG
-35 KCNAPLLEDAK
+35 KCGARLLPGAK
-46 FCTTCGAAVES
+46 FCTTCGAPAAAAPES
-57 AAAEAPQAPDGQAAG
+57 APAPEAQAAE
-72 GGELATVKQKIFWNI
+72 GGELAAVKQKIFWNI

-98 AEFIRYDSAQGL
+98 SEFVSYDSAQGL

-140 DELKRV
+140 DELERI
-146 LESRT
+146 LESRR

-156 LMAGSGRFLINALLG
+156 ALAGGGRFLINALLG
-171 RRVKDRFD
+171 RRVKDKFD
-179 DKDAPERQR
+179 KSGDPERQR

-200 EAFSLLLKLDKSF
+200 EAFSLTLKLDKSF
-213 SLVFGSGTAEDMAEF
+213 SLVFGSGTAEEMAEF
-228 RPMSVRTKL
+228 KPMTVRTKL
-237 LDLQVGLR
+237 LDLQMGLR
-245 VIFRIADFDR
+245 AIFRISDFDR
-255 FAEYFLTDEP
+255 FAEYFLTDER
-265 VATTRRIAEKLQPVM
+265 VATTLKIAGKLQPTI

-289 DRQVEGTSIPAE
+289 DREVEGTSIPADVVE
-301 VAEAIAAKIAASN
+301 LITAKIVAAG
-314 DQFYGLALERVAEV
+314 DQFYGLTLERVAEV
-328 VASNEDLERLRSL
+328 AASNEDLERLRSL

-352 DYLRRTNDFRNR
+352 DFLRRTNDFRNR
-364 LAAETNSQAI
+364 LATETNGQAI
-374 ADARSDMQLYEGLQQ
+374 ADARSDLQLYQGLQE

-407 LSREKRIRDARSE
+407 LSREKRIRDAQSE
-420 DEVEAAMADI
+420 EEVEAALSDI

-441 DNLRI
+441 ENLRI
-446 DVAER
+446 DIAER
-451 RYSRGEAIKLM
+451 RYQRGQVIKLM
-462 QLRDQIEFEK
+462 QLKDEIEFEK

-482 VEQMRQGLELQ
+482 VETMRQGLELQ
-493 ELTLAHRKREDE
+493 ELTLAHRRREDE
-505 YSDERRARERELQ
+505 YSDDRRAKEREQ
-518 RADRQSEM
+518 MRADRETEL
-526 ELDNAEMDAQ
+526 ELDDAEMNAQ

-542 VKELNREDKKMD
+542 VKEINREDKKMD

-565 QEALDKKARMTAEQ
+565 QEALDKKAWMTAEQ

-603 GKNAEQVQQAA
+603 GKNVEQVQQAA
-614 DARIAD
+614 EARIAD

-635 KDMAT
+635 KEMAT

-647 QNKDAERDRYRE
+647 QNKDEERDRYRE
-659 RMERQEDRVDKTQ
+659 RMERQEERVDKTQ
-672 DSALEYATRNNQQA
+672 DSALEYASRNNQQA
-686 AAKPQAQAPQ
+686 APKPQPQAPQ

-704 CGTVAV
+704 CGTVVA

-715 CANCGR
+715 CAHCGR

>member
-7 NSEILEDAKFCTTC
+7 NSELLEGAKFCTTC
-21 GTPVAVVSAGPVCP
+21 GTPAAAGGVCK
-35 KCNAPLLEDAK
+35 KCNAPLLPDAK
-46 FCTTCGAAVES
+46 FCTTCGAPAATAPES
-57 AAAEAPQAPDGQAAG
+57 APAPETQAAE
-72 GGELATVKQKIFWNI
+72 GGELVAVKQKIFWNI

-98 AEFIRYDSAQGL
+98 SEFIRYDSAQGL

-140 DELKRV
+140 DELERI
-146 LESRT
+146 LESRR
-151 GGAAG
+151 GGAVGALAG
-156 LMAGSGRFLINALLG
+156 GGRFLINALLG
-171 RRVKDRFD
+171 RRVKDKFD
-179 DKDAPERQR
+179 RSGDPERQR

-200 EAFSLLLKLDKSF
+200 EAFSLTLKLDKSF
-213 SLVFGSGTAEDMAEF
+213 SLVFGSGTAEEMAEF
-228 RPMSVRTKL
+228 KPMTVRTKL

-245 VIFRIADFDR
+245 AIFRISDFDR
-255 FAEYFLTDEP
+255 FAEYFLTDER
-265 VATTRRIAEKLQPVM
+265 VATTLKIAEKLQPTI

-289 DRQVEGTSIPAE
+289 DREVEGTSVPADVVE
-301 VAEAIAAKIAASN
+301 LITAKIVAAG
-314 DQFYGLALERVAEV
+314 DQFYGLTLERVAEV
-328 VASNEDLERLRSL
+328 AASNEDLERLRSL

-352 DYLRRTNDFRNR
+352 DFLRRTNDFRNR
-364 LAAETNSQAI
+364 LATETNEQTI
-374 ADARSDMQLYEGLQQ
+374 ADARNDMQLYRGLQE

-407 LSREKRIRDARSE
+407 LSREKRIRDAQSE
-420 DEVEAAMADI
+420 DEVEAALSDI

-441 DNLRI
+441 ENLRI
-446 DVAER
+446 DIAER
-451 RYSRGEAIKLM
+451 RYRRGQVIKLM
-462 QLRDQIEFEK
+462 QLKDEIEFEK

-482 VEQMRQGLELQ
+482 VETMRQGLELQ
-493 ELTLAHRKREDE
+493 ELTLAHRRREDE
-505 YSDERRARERELQ
+505 YSDDRRAKEREQ
-518 RADRQSEM
+518 MRADREAEL
-526 ELDNAEMDAQ
+526 ELDDAEMNAQ

-542 VKELNREDKKMD
+542 VKEINREDKKMD

-603 GKNAEQVQQAA
+603 GKNVEQVQQAA
-614 DARIAD
+614 EARIAD

-635 KDMAT
+635 KEMAT

-647 QNKDAERDRYRE
+647 QNKDEERDRYRE
-659 RMERQEDRVDKTQ
+659 RMERQEERVDKTQ

-686 AAKPQAQAPQ
+686 APKPQPQAPQ

-704 CGTVAV
+704 CGTVAA

-715 CANCGR
+715 CAHCGR

>member
-7 NSEILEDAKFCTTC
+7 NSELLEGAKFCTTC
-21 GTPVAVVSAGPVCP
+21 GTPVAAQPAGGVCG
-35 KCNAPLLEDAK
+35 KCNAPLLPGAK
-46 FCTTCGAAVES
+46 FCTTCGAPAATAPES
-57 AAAEAPQAPDGQAAG
+57 APAPEAQAAE
-72 GGELATVKQKIFWNI
+72 GGELAAVKQKIFWNI

-98 AEFIRYDSAQGL
+98 SEFVSYDSAQGL

-140 DELKRV
+140 DELERI
-146 LESRT
+146 LESRR

-156 LMAGSGRFLINALLG
+156 ALAGGGRFLINALLG
-171 RRVKDRFD
+171 RRVKDKFD
-179 DKDAPERQR
+179 KSGDPERQR

-200 EAFSLLLKLDKSF
+200 EAFSLTLKLDKSF
-213 SLVFGSGTAEDMAEF
+213 SLVFGSGTAEEMAEF
-228 RPMSVRTKL
+228 KPMTVRTKL
-237 LDLQVGLR
+237 LDLQMGLR
-245 VIFRIADFDR
+245 AIFRISDFER
-255 FAEYFLTDEP
+255 FAEYFLTDER
-265 VATTRRIAEKLQPVM
+265 VATTLKIAAKLQPTI

-289 DRQVEGTSIPAE
+289 DREVEGTSIAADVVE
-301 VAEAIAAKIAASN
+301 LITAKIVAAG
-314 DQFYGLALERVAEV
+314 DQFYGLTLERVAEV
-328 VASNEDLERLRSL
+328 AASNEDLERLRSL

-352 DYLRRTNDFRNR
+352 DFLRRTNDFRNR
-364 LAAETNSQAI
+364 LATETNGQAI
-374 ADARSDMQLYEGLQQ
+374 ADARSDLQLYQGLQE

-407 LSREKRIRDARSE
+407 LSREKRIRDAQSE
-420 DEVEAAMADI
+420 EEVEAALSDI

-441 DNLRI
+441 ENLRI
-446 DVAER
+446 DIAER
-451 RYSRGEAIKLM
+451 RYQRGQVIKLM
-462 QLRDQIEFEK
+462 QLKDEIEFEK

-482 VEQMRQGLELQ
+482 VETMRQGLELQ
-493 ELTLAHRKREDE
+493 ELTLAHRRREDE
-505 YSDERRARERELQ
+505 YSDDRRAKEREQ
-518 RADRQSEM
+518 MRADREAEL
-526 ELDNAEMDAQ
+526 ELDDAEMNAQ

-542 VKELNREDKKMD
+542 VKEINREDKKMD

-603 GKNAEQVQQAA
+603 GKNVEQVQQAA
-614 DARIAD
+614 EARIAD

-635 KDMAT
+635 KEMAT

-647 QNKDAERDRYRE
+647 QNKDEERDRYRE
-659 RMERQEDRVDKTQ
+659 RMERQEERVDKTQ

-686 AAKPQAQAPQ
+686 APKPQPQAPQ

-704 CGTVAV
+704 CGTVVA

-715 CANCGR
+715 CAHCGR

>member
-7 NSEILEDAKFCTTC
+7 NSELLEGAKFCTTC
-21 GTPVAVVSAGPVCP
+21 GTAVPAAGGVCQ
-35 KCNAPLLEDAK
+35 KCNAPLLPGAK
-46 FCTTCGAAVES
+46 FCTTCGAP
-57 AAAEAPQAPDGQAAG
+57 AATAPDGASAPEAQASD
-72 GGELATVKQKIFWNI
+72 GGELDTVKQKIFWNI
-87 QKGEVACRVNE
+87 RKGEVACRVNE
-98 AEFIRYDSAQGL
+98 SEFVRYDSAQGL
-110 IVNDGTTAYIKA
+110 IVNDGTTACIKA

-140 DELKRV
+140 DELKR
-146 LESRT
+146 LIESRT

-156 LMAGSGRFLINALLG
+156 ALAGGGRFLVNALLG
-171 RRVKDRFD
+171 RRVKDKFD
-179 DKDAPERQR
+179 KSDEPERQR

-200 EAFSLLLKLDKSF
+200 EAFSLVLKLDKSF
-213 SLVFGSGTAEDMAEF
+213 SLVFGSGTAEEMAEF
-228 RPMSVRTKL
+228 RPMTVRTKL
-237 LDLQVGLR
+237 LDLQMGVR
-245 VIFRIADFDR
+245 AIFRIGDFDR
-255 FAEYFLTDEP
+255 FAEYFLTDER
-265 VATTRRIAEKLQPVM
+265 VATTRKIAEKLQPAI

-289 DRQVEGTSIPAE
+289 DREVEGTSIPADVVE
-301 VAEAIAAKIAASN
+301 QIAAKIVASG
-314 DQFYGLALERVAEV
+314 DRFYGLVLERVAEV
-328 VASNEDLERLRSL
+328 AASNEDLERLRGL

-352 DYLRRTNDFRNR
+352 DFLRRTNDFRNR
-364 LAAETNSQAI
+364 LATETNGQAI
-374 ADARSDMQLYEGLQQ
+374 ADARNDLQLYEGLQE

-407 LSREKRIRDARSE
+407 LSREKRIRDAQSD
-420 DEVEAAMADI
+420 DEVEAALSDI

-441 DNLRI
+441 ENLRI
-446 DVAER
+446 DIAER
-451 RYSRGEAIKLM
+451 RYQRGQMIKLM
-462 QLRDQIEFEK
+462 QLKDQIEFERA
-472 VRTAGEGQIA
+472 RTAGEGRIA
-482 VEQMRQGLELQ
+482 VEKMRQGLELQ
-493 ELTLAHRKREDE
+493 ELTLEQRRREDE
-505 YSDERRARERELQ
+505 YSDARRAREREQL
-518 RADRQSEM
+518 RADRETEM

-542 VKELNREDKKMD
+542 VKEINREDKKMD
-554 LDHEREMERLK
+554 LEHEREMERLK

-579 LMAVAAGENLDSQA
+579 LMAVAAGENLDSEA

-603 GKNAEQVQQAA
+603 GKNVEQVQQAA
-614 DARIAD
+614 EARIAD

-635 KDMAT
+635 KEMAT

-647 QNKDAERDRYRE
+647 QNKDEERDRYRE

-686 AAKPQAQAPQ
+686 AARAPQPQAPQ

-704 CGTVAV
+704 CGTVAAE
-710 QGVRF
+710 GVRF
-715 CANCGR
+715 CARCGR

>member
-7 NSEILEDAKFCTTC
+7 NSELLEGAKFCTTC
-21 GTPVAVVSAGPVCP
+21 GTPVAAQPAGGVCG
-35 KCNAPLLEDAK
+35 KCGARLLPGAK
-46 FCTTCGAAVES
+46 FCTTCGAPAAAAPES
-57 AAAEAPQAPDGQAAG
+57 APAPEAQAAE
-72 GGELATVKQKIFWNI
+72 GGELAAVKQKIFWNI

-98 AEFIRYDSAQGL
+98 SEFVSYDSAQGL

-140 DELKRV
+140 DELERI
-146 LESRT
+146 LESRR

-156 LMAGSGRFLINALLG
+156 ALAGGGRFLINALLG
-171 RRVKDRFD
+171 RRVKDKFD
-179 DKDAPERQR
+179 KSGNPERQR

-200 EAFSLLLKLDKSF
+200 EAFSLTLKLDKSF
-213 SLVFGSGTAEDMAEF
+213 SLVFGSGTAEEMAEF
-228 RPMSVRTKL
+228 KPMTVRTKL
-237 LDLQVGLR
+237 LDLQMGLR
-245 VIFRIADFDR
+245 AIFRISDFDR
-255 FAEYFLTDEP
+255 FAEYFLTDER
-265 VATTRRIAEKLQPVM
+265 VATTLKIAGKLQPTI

-289 DRQVEGTSIPAE
+289 DREVEGTSIPADVVE
-301 VAEAIAAKIAASN
+301 LITAKIVAAG
-314 DQFYGLALERVAEV
+314 DQFYGLTLERVAEV
-328 VASNEDLERLRSL
+328 AASNEDLERLRSL

-352 DYLRRTNDFRNR
+352 DFLRRTNDFRNR
-364 LAAETNSQAI
+364 LATETNGQAI
-374 ADARSDMQLYEGLQQ
+374 ADARSDLQLYQGLQE

-407 LSREKRIRDARSE
+407 LSREKRIRDAQSE
-420 DEVEAAMADI
+420 DEVEAALSDI

-441 DNLRI
+441 ENLRI
-446 DVAER
+446 DITER
-451 RYSRGEAIKLM
+451 RYQRGQVIKLM
-462 QLRDQIEFEK
+462 QLKDEIEFEK

-482 VEQMRQGLELQ
+482 VETMRQGLELQ
-493 ELTLAHRKREDE
+493 ELTLAHRRREDE
-505 YSDERRARERELQ
+505 YSDDRRAKEREQ
-518 RADRQSEM
+518 MRADREAEL
-526 ELDNAEMDAQ
+526 ELDDAEMNAQ

-542 VKELNREDKKMD
+542 VKEINREDKKMD

-603 GKNAEQVQQAA
+603 GKNVEQVQQAA
-614 DARIAD
+614 EARIAD

-635 KDMAT
+635 KEMAT

-647 QNKDAERDRYRE
+647 QNKDEERDRYRE
-659 RMERQEDRVDKTQ
+659 RMERQEERVDKTQ

-686 AAKPQAQAPQ
+686 APKPQPQAPQ

-704 CGTVAV
+704 CGTVAA

-715 CANCGR
+715 CAHCGR

>member
-7 NSEILEDAKFCTTC
+7 NSELLEGAKFCTTC
-21 GTPVAVVSAGPVCP
+21 GTPVAAQPAGGVCG
-35 KCNAPLLEDAK
+35 KCGARLLPGAK
-46 FCTTCGAAVES
+46 FCTTCGAPAAAAPES
-57 AAAEAPQAPDGQAAG
+57 APAPEAQAAE
-72 GGELATVKQKIFWNI
+72 GGELAAVKQKIFWNI

-98 AEFIRYDSAQGL
+98 SEFVSYDSAQGL

-140 DELKRV
+140 DELERI
-146 LESRT
+146 LESRR

-156 LMAGSGRFLINALLG
+156 ALAGGGRFLINALLG
-171 RRVKDRFD
+171 RRVKDKFD
-179 DKDAPERQR
+179 KSGDPERQR

-200 EAFSLLLKLDKSF
+200 EAFSLTLKLDKSF
-213 SLVFGSGTAEDMAEF
+213 SLVFGSGTAEEMAEF
-228 RPMSVRTKL
+228 KPMTVRTKL
-237 LDLQVGLR
+237 LDLQMGLR
-245 VIFRIADFDR
+245 AIFRISDFDR
-255 FAEYFLTDEP
+255 FAEYFLTDER
-265 VATTRRIAEKLQPVM
+265 VATTLKIAGKLQPPI

-289 DRQVEGTSIPAE
+289 DREVEGTSIPADVVE
-301 VAEAIAAKIAASN
+301 LITAKIVAAG
-314 DQFYGLALERVAEV
+314 DQFYGLTLERVAEV
-328 VASNEDLERLRSL
+328 AASNEDLERLRSL

-352 DYLRRTNDFRNR
+352 DFLRRTNDFRNR
-364 LAAETNSQAI
+364 LATETNGQAI
-374 ADARSDMQLYEGLQQ
+374 ADARSDLQLYQGLQE

-407 LSREKRIRDARSE
+407 LSREKRIRDAQSE
-420 DEVEAAMADI
+420 DEVEAALSDI

-441 DNLRI
+441 ENLRI
-446 DVAER
+446 DIAER
-451 RYSRGEAIKLM
+451 RYQRGQVIKLM
-462 QLRDQIEFEK
+462 QLKDEIEFEK

-482 VEQMRQGLELQ
+482 VETMRQGLELQ
-493 ELTLAHRKREDE
+493 ELTLAHRRREDE
-505 YSDERRARERELQ
+505 YSDDRRAKEREQ
-518 RADRQSEM
+518 MRADREAEL
-526 ELDNAEMDAQ
+526 ELDDAEMNAQ

-542 VKELNREDKKMD
+542 VKEINREDKKMD

-603 GKNAEQVQQAA
+603 GKNVEQVQQAA
-614 DARIAD
+614 EARIAD

-635 KDMAT
+635 KEMAT

-647 QNKDAERDRYRE
+647 QNKDEERDRYRE
-659 RMERQEDRVDKTQ
+659 RMERQEERVDKTQ

-686 AAKPQAQAPQ
+686 APKPQPQAPQ

-704 CGTVAV
+704 CGTVAA

-715 CANCGR
+715 CAHCGR

>member
-7 NSEILEDAKFCTTC
+7 NSELLEGAKFCTTC
-21 GTPVAVVSAGPVCP
+21 GTPVAAQPAGGVCG
-35 KCNAPLLEDAK
+35 KCGARLLPGAK
-46 FCTTCGAAVES
+46 FCTTCGAPAAAAPES
-57 AAAEAPQAPDGQAAG
+57 APAPEAQAAE
-72 GGELATVKQKIFWNI
+72 GGELAAVKQKIFWNI

-98 AEFIRYDSAQGL
+98 SEFVSYDSAQGL

-140 DELKRV
+140 DELERI
-146 LESRT
+146 LESRR

-156 LMAGSGRFLINALLG
+156 ALAGGGRFLINALLG
-171 RRVKDRFD
+171 RRVKDKFD
-179 DKDAPERQR
+179 KSGDPERQR

-200 EAFSLLLKLDKSF
+200 EAFSLTLKLDKSF
-213 SLVFGSGTAEDMAEF
+213 SLVFGSGTAEEMAEF
-228 RPMSVRTKL
+228 KPMTVRTKL
-237 LDLQVGLR
+237 LDLQMGLR
-245 VIFRIADFDR
+245 AIFRISDFDR
-255 FAEYFLTDEP
+255 FAEYFLTDER
-265 VATTRRIAEKLQPVM
+265 VATTLKIAGKLQPTI

-289 DRQVEGTSIPAE
+289 DREVEGTSIPADVVE
-301 VAEAIAAKIAASN
+301 LITAKIVAAG
-314 DQFYGLALERVAEV
+314 DQFYGLTLERVAEV
-328 VASNEDLERLRSL
+328 AASNEDLERLRSL

-407 LSREKRIRDARSE
+407 LSREKRIRDAQSE
-420 DEVEAAMADI
+420 DEVEAALSDI

-441 DNLRI
+441 ENLRI
-446 DVAER
+446 DIAER
-451 RYSRGEAIKLM
+451 RYQRGQVIKLM
-462 QLRDQIEFEK
+462 QLKDEIEFEK

-482 VEQMRQGLELQ
+482 VETMRQGLELQ
-493 ELTLAHRKREDE
+493 ELTLAHRRREDE
-505 YSDERRARERELQ
+505 YSDDRRAKEREQ
-518 RADRQSEM
+518 MRADREAEL
-526 ELDNAEMDAQ
+526 ELDDAEMNAQ

-542 VKELNREDKKMD
+542 VKEINREDKKMD

-603 GKNAEQVQQAA
+603 GKNVEQVQQAA
-614 DARIAD
+614 EARIAD

-635 KDMAT
+635 KEMAT

-647 QNKDAERDRYRE
+647 QNKDEERDRYRE
-659 RMERQEDRVDKTQ
+659 RMERQEERVDKTQ

-686 AAKPQAQAPQ
+686 APKPQPQAPQ

-704 CGTVAV
+704 CGTVAA

-715 CANCGR
+715 CAHCGR

>member
-7 NSEILEDAKFCTTC
+7 NSELLEGAKFCTTC
-21 GTPVAVVSAGPVCP
+21 GTPVAAQPAGGVCG
-35 KCNAPLLEDAK
+35 KCGARLLPGAK
-46 FCTTCGAAVES
+46 FCTTCGAPAAAAPES
-57 AAAEAPQAPDGQAAG
+57 APAPEAQAAE
-72 GGELATVKQKIFWNI
+72 GGELAAVKQKIFWNI

-98 AEFIRYDSAQGL
+98 SEFVSYDSAQGL

-140 DELKRV
+140 DELERI
-146 LESRT
+146 LESRR

-156 LMAGSGRFLINALLG
+156 ALAGGGRFLINALLG
-171 RRVKDRFD
+171 RRVKDKFD
-179 DKDAPERQR
+179 KSGDPERQR

-200 EAFSLLLKLDKSF
+200 EAFSLTLKLDKSF
-213 SLVFGSGTAEDMAEF
+213 SLVFGSGTAEEMAEF
-228 RPMSVRTKL
+228 KPMTVRTKL
-237 LDLQVGLR
+237 LDLQMGLR
-245 VIFRIADFDR
+245 AIFRISDFDR
-255 FAEYFLTDEP
+255 FADYFLTDER
-265 VATTRRIAEKLQPVM
+265 VATTLKIAGKLQPTI

-289 DRQVEGTSIPAE
+289 DREVEGTSIPADVVE
-301 VAEAIAAKIAASN
+301 LITAKIVAAG
-314 DQFYGLALERVAEV
+314 DQFYGLTLERVAEV
-328 VASNEDLERLRSL
+328 AASNEDLERLRSL

-352 DYLRRTNDFRNR
+352 DFLRRTNDFRNR
-364 LAAETNSQAI
+364 LATETNGQAI
-374 ADARSDMQLYEGLQQ
+374 ADARSDLQLYQGLQE

-407 LSREKRIRDARSE
+407 LSREKRIRDAQSE
-420 DEVEAAMADI
+420 DEVEAALSDI

-441 DNLRI
+441 ENLRI
-446 DVAER
+446 DIAER
-451 RYSRGEAIKLM
+451 RYQRGQVIKLM
-462 QLRDQIEFEK
+462 QLKDEIEFEK

-482 VEQMRQGLELQ
+482 VETMRQGLELQ
-493 ELTLAHRKREDE
+493 ELTLAHRRREDE
-505 YSDERRARERELQ
+505 YSDDRRAKEREQ
-518 RADRQSEM
+518 MRADREAEL
-526 ELDNAEMDAQ
+526 ELDDAEMNAQ

-542 VKELNREDKKMD
+542 VKEINREDKKMD

-603 GKNAEQVQQAA
+603 GKNVEQVQQAA
-614 DARIAD
+614 EARIAD
-620 SQRHEDRMLEMMREM
+620 SQRHEDHMLEMMREM
-635 KDMAT
+635 KEMAT

-647 QNKDAERDRYRE
+647 QNKDEERDRYRE
-659 RMERQEDRVDKTQ
+659 RMERQEERVDKTQ

-686 AAKPQAQAPQ
+686 APKPQPQAPQ

-704 CGTVAV
+704 CGTVAA

-715 CANCGR
+715 CAHCGR

>member
-7 NSEILEDAKFCTTC
+7 NSELLEGAKFCTTC
-21 GTPVAVVSAGPVCP
+21 GTPVAAQPAGGVCG
-35 KCNAPLLEDAK
+35 KCGARLLSGAK
-46 FCTTCGAAVES
+46 FCTTCGAPAAAAPES
-57 AAAEAPQAPDGQAAG
+57 APAPEARAAE
-72 GGELATVKQKIFWNI
+72 GGELAAVKQKIFWNI

-98 AEFIRYDSAQGL
+98 SEFVSYDSAQGL

-140 DELKRV
+140 DELERI
-146 LESRT
+146 LESRR

-156 LMAGSGRFLINALLG
+156 ALAGGGRFLINALLG
-171 RRVKDRFD
+171 RRVKDKFD
-179 DKDAPERQR
+179 KSGDPERQR

-200 EAFSLLLKLDKSF
+200 EAFSLTLKLDKSF
-213 SLVFGSGTAEDMAEF
+213 SLVFGSGTAEEMAEF
-228 RPMSVRTKL
+228 KPMTVRTKL
-237 LDLQVGLR
+237 LDLQMGLR
-245 VIFRIADFDR
+245 AIFRISDFDR
-255 FAEYFLTDEP
+255 FAEYFLTDER
-265 VATTRRIAEKLQPVM
+265 VATTLKIAGKLQPTI

-289 DRQVEGTSIPAE
+289 DREVEGTSIPADVVE
-301 VAEAIAAKIAASN
+301 LITAKIVAAG
-314 DQFYGLALERVAEV
+314 DQFYGLTLERVAEV
-328 VASNEDLERLRSL
+328 AASNEDLERLRSL

-352 DYLRRTNDFRNR
+352 DFLRRTNDFRNR
-364 LAAETNSQAI
+364 LATETNGQAI
-374 ADARSDMQLYEGLQQ
+374 ADARSDLQLYQGLQE

-407 LSREKRIRDARSE
+407 LSREKRIRDAQSE
-420 DEVEAAMADI
+420 DEVEAALSDI

-441 DNLRI
+441 ENLRI
-446 DVAER
+446 DIAER
-451 RYSRGEAIKLM
+451 RYQRGQVIKFM
-462 QLRDQIEFEK
+462 QLKDEIEFEK

-482 VEQMRQGLELQ
+482 VETMRQGLELQ
-493 ELTLAHRKREDE
+493 ELTLAHRRREDE
-505 YSDERRARERELQ
+505 YSDDRRAKEREQ
-518 RADRQSEM
+518 MRADREAEL
-526 ELDNAEMDAQ
+526 ELDDAEMNAQ

-542 VKELNREDKKMD
+542 VKEINREDKKMD

-603 GKNAEQVQQAA
+603 GKNVEQVQQAA
-614 DARIAD
+614 EARIAD

-635 KDMAT
+635 KEMAT

-647 QNKDAERDRYRE
+647 QNKDEERDRYRE
-659 RMERQEDRVDKTQ
+659 RMERQEERVDKTQ

-686 AAKPQAQAPQ
+686 APKPQPQAPQ

-704 CGTVAV
+704 CGTVAA

-715 CANCGR
+715 CAHCGR

>member
-7 NSEILEDAKFCTTC
+7 NSELLEGAKFCTTC
-21 GTPVAVVSAGPVCP
+21 GTPVAAQPAGGVCG
-35 KCNAPLLEDAK
+35 KCGARLLPGAK
-46 FCTTCGAAVES
+46 FCTTCGAPAAAAPES
-57 AAAEAPQAPDGQAAG
+57 APAPEAQAAE
-72 GGELATVKQKIFWNI
+72 GGELAAVKQKIFWNI

-98 AEFIRYDSAQGL
+98 SEFVSYDSAQGL

-140 DELKRV
+140 DELERI
-146 LESRT
+146 LESRR
-151 GGAAG
+151 GGAVGALAG
-156 LMAGSGRFLINALLG
+156 GGRFLINALLG
-171 RRVKDRFD
+171 RRVKDKFD
-179 DKDAPERQR
+179 KSGDPERQR

-200 EAFSLLLKLDKSF
+200 EAFSLTLKLDKSF
-213 SLVFGSGTAEDMAEF
+213 SLVFGSGTAEEMAEF
-228 RPMSVRTKL
+228 KPMTVRTKL
-237 LDLQVGLR
+237 LDLQMGLR
-245 VIFRIADFDR
+245 AIFRISDFDR
-255 FAEYFLTDEP
+255 FAEYFLTDER
-265 VATTRRIAEKLQPVM
+265 VATTLKIAGKLQPTI

-289 DRQVEGTSIPAE
+289 DREVEGTSIPADVVE
-301 VAEAIAAKIAASN
+301 LITAKIVAAG
-314 DQFYGLALERVAEV
+314 DQFYGLTLERVAEV
-328 VASNEDLERLRSL
+328 AASNEDLERLRSL

-352 DYLRRTNDFRNR
+352 DFLRRTNDFRNR
-364 LAAETNSQAI
+364 LATETNGQAI
-374 ADARSDMQLYEGLQQ
+374 ADARSDLQLYQGLQE

-407 LSREKRIRDARSE
+407 LSREKRIRDAQSE
-420 DEVEAAMADI
+420 DEVEAALSDI

-441 DNLRI
+441 ENLRI
-446 DVAER
+446 DIAER
-451 RYSRGEAIKLM
+451 RYQRGQVIKLM
-462 QLRDQIEFEK
+462 QLKDEIEFEK

-482 VEQMRQGLELQ
+482 VETMRQGLELQ
-493 ELTLAHRKREDE
+493 ELTLAHRRREDE
-505 YSDERRARERELQ
+505 YSDDRRAKEREQ
-518 RADRQSEM
+518 MRADREAEL
-526 ELDNAEMDAQ
+526 ELDDAEMNAQ

-542 VKELNREDKKMD
+542 VKEINREDKKMD

-614 DARIAD
+614 EARIAD

-635 KDMAT
+635 KEMAT

-647 QNKDAERDRYRE
+647 QNKDEERDRYRE
-659 RMERQEDRVDKTQ
+659 RMERQEERVDKTQ

-686 AAKPQAQAPQ
+686 APKPQPQAPQ

-704 CGTVAV
+704 CGTVAA

-715 CANCGR
+715 CAHCGR

>member
-7 NSEILEDAKFCTTC
+7 NSELLEGAKFCTTC
-21 GTPVAVVSAGPVCP
+21 GTPVAAQPAGGVCG
-35 KCNAPLLEDAK
+35 KCGARLLPGAK
-46 FCTTCGAAVES
+46 FCTTCGAPAAAAPES
-57 AAAEAPQAPDGQAAG
+57 APAPEAQAAE
-72 GGELATVKQKIFWNI
+72 GGELAAVKQKIFWNI

-98 AEFIRYDSAQGL
+98 SEFVSYDSAQGL

-140 DELKRV
+140 DELERI
-146 LESRT
+146 LESRR

-156 LMAGSGRFLINALLG
+156 ALAGGGRFLINALLG
-171 RRVKDRFD
+171 RRVKDKFD
-179 DKDAPERQR
+179 KSGDPERQR

-200 EAFSLLLKLDKSF
+200 EAFSLTLKLDKSF
-213 SLVFGSGTAEDMAEF
+213 SLVFGSGTAEEMAEF
-228 RPMSVRTKL
+228 KPMTVRTKL
-237 LDLQVGLR
+237 LDLQMGLR
-245 VIFRIADFDR
+245 AIFRISDFDR
-255 FAEYFLTDEP
+255 FAEYFLTDER
-265 VATTRRIAEKLQPVM
+265 VATTLKIAGKLQPTI

-289 DRQVEGTSIPAE
+289 DREVEGTSIPADVVE
-301 VAEAIAAKIAASN
+301 LITAKIVAAG
-314 DQFYGLALERVAEV
+314 DQFYGLTLERVAEV
-328 VASNEDLERLRSL
+328 AASNEDLERLRSL

-352 DYLRRTNDFRNR
+352 DFLRRTNDFRNR
-364 LAAETNSQAI
+364 LATETNGQAI
-374 ADARSDMQLYEGLQQ
+374 ADARSDLQLYQGLQE

-407 LSREKRIRDARSE
+407 LSREKRIRDAQSE
-420 DEVEAAMADI
+420 DEVEAALSDI

-441 DNLRI
+441 ENLRI
-446 DVAER
+446 DIAER
-451 RYSRGEAIKLM
+451 RYQRGQVIKLM
-462 QLRDQIEFEK
+462 QLKDEIEFEK

-482 VEQMRQGLELQ
+482 VETMRQGLELQ
-493 ELTLAHRKREDE
+493 ELTLAHRRREDE
-505 YSDERRARERELQ
+505 YSDDRRAKEREQ
-518 RADRQSEM
+518 MRADREAEL
-526 ELDNAEMDAQ
+526 ELDDAEMNAQ

-542 VKELNREDKKMD
+542 VKEINREDKKMD

-603 GKNAEQVQQAA
+603 GKNVEQGQQ
-614 DARIAD
+614 ARIAD

-635 KDMAT
+635 KEMAT

-647 QNKDAERDRYRE
+647 QNKDEERDRYRE
-659 RMERQEDRVDKTQ
+659 RMERQEERVDKTQ

-686 AAKPQAQAPQ
+686 APKPQPQAPQ

-704 CGTVAV
+704 CGTVAA

-715 CANCGR
+715 CAHCGR

>member
-7 NSEILEDAKFCTTC
+7 NSELLEGAKFCTTC
-21 GTPVAVVSAGPVCP
+21 GTPVAAQPAGGVCG
-35 KCNAPLLEDAK
+35 KCGARLLPGAK
-46 FCTTCGAAVES
+46 FCTTCGAPAATAPES
-57 AAAEAPQAPDGQAAG
+57 APAPEAQAAE
-72 GGELATVKQKIFWNI
+72 GGELAAVKQKIFWNI

-98 AEFIRYDSAQGL
+98 SEFVSYDSAQGL

-140 DELKRV
+140 DELERI
-146 LESRT
+146 LESRR

-156 LMAGSGRFLINALLG
+156 ALAGGGRFLINALLG
-171 RRVKDRFD
+171 RRVKDKFD
-179 DKDAPERQR
+179 KSGDPERQR

-200 EAFSLLLKLDKSF
+200 EAFSLTLKLDKSF
-213 SLVFGSGTAEDMAEF
+213 SLVFGSGTAEEMAEF
-228 RPMSVRTKL
+228 KPMTVRTKL
-237 LDLQVGLR
+237 LDLQMGLR
-245 VIFRIADFDR
+245 AIFRISDFER
-255 FAEYFLTDEP
+255 FAEYFLTDER
-265 VATTRRIAEKLQPVM
+265 VATTLKIAAKLQPTI

-289 DRQVEGTSIPAE
+289 DREVEGTSIAADVVE
-301 VAEAIAAKIAASN
+301 LITAKIVAAG
-314 DQFYGLALERVAEV
+314 DQFYGLTLERVAEV
-328 VASNEDLERLRSL
+328 AASNEDLERLRSL

-352 DYLRRTNDFRNR
+352 DFLRRTNDFRNR
-364 LAAETNSQAI
+364 LATETNGQAI
-374 ADARSDMQLYEGLQQ
+374 ADARSDLQLYQGLQE

-407 LSREKRIRDARSE
+407 LSREKRIRDAQSE
-420 DEVEAAMADI
+420 EEVEAALSDI

-441 DNLRI
+441 ENLRI
-446 DVAER
+446 DIAER
-451 RYSRGEAIKLM
+451 RYQRGQVIKLM
-462 QLRDQIEFEK
+462 QLKDEIEFEK

-482 VEQMRQGLELQ
+482 VETMRQGLELQ
-493 ELTLAHRKREDE
+493 ELTLAHRRREDE
-505 YSDERRARERELQ
+505 YSDDRRAKEREQ
-518 RADRQSEM
+518 MRADREAEL
-526 ELDNAEMDAQ
+526 ELDDAEMNAQ

-542 VKELNREDKKMD
+542 VKEINREDKKMD

-603 GKNAEQVQQAA
+603 GKNVEQVQQAA
-614 DARIAD
+614 EARIAD

-635 KDMAT
+635 KEMAT

-647 QNKDAERDRYRE
+647 QNKDEERDRYRE
-659 RMERQEDRVDKTQ
+659 RMERQEERVDKTQ

-686 AAKPQAQAPQ
+686 APKPQPQAPQ

-704 CGTVAV
+704 CGTVVA

-715 CANCGR
+715 CAHCGR

>member
-7 NSEILEDAKFCTTC
+7 NSELLEGAKFCTTC
-21 GTPVAVVSAGPVCP
+21 GTPVAAQPAGGVCG
-35 KCNAPLLEDAK
+35 KCGARLLPGAK
-46 FCTTCGAAVES
+46 FCTTCGAPAAAAPES
-57 AAAEAPQAPDGQAAG
+57 APAPEAQAAE
-72 GGELATVKQKIFWNI
+72 GGELAAVKQKIFWNI

-98 AEFIRYDSAQGL
+98 SEFVSYDSAQGL

-140 DELKRV
+140 DELERI
-146 LESRT
+146 LESRR

-156 LMAGSGRFLINALLG
+156 ALAGGGRFLINALLG
-171 RRVKDRFD
+171 RRVKDKFD
-179 DKDAPERQR
+179 KSGDPERQR

-200 EAFSLLLKLDKSF
+200 EAFSLTLKLDKSF
-213 SLVFGSGTAEDMAEF
+213 SLVFGSGTAEEMAEF
-228 RPMSVRTKL
+228 KPMTVRTKL
-237 LDLQVGLR
+237 LDLQMGLR
-245 VIFRIADFDR
+245 AIFRISDFDR
-255 FAEYFLTDEP
+255 FAEYFLTDER
-265 VATTRRIAEKLQPVM
+265 VATTLKIAGKLQPTI

-289 DRQVEGTSIPAE
+289 DREVEGTSIPADVVE
-301 VAEAIAAKIAASN
+301 LITAKIVAAG
-314 DQFYGLALERVAEV
+314 DQFYGLTLERVAEV
-328 VASNEDLERLRSL
+328 AASNEDLERLRSL

-352 DYLRRTNDFRNR
+352 DFLRRTNDFRNR
-364 LAAETNSQAI
+364 LATETNGQAI
-374 ADARSDMQLYEGLQQ
+374 ADARSDLQLYQGLQE

-407 LSREKRIRDARSE
+407 LSREKRIRDAQSE
-420 DEVEAAMADI
+420 DEVEAALSDI

-441 DNLRI
+441 ENLRI
-446 DVAER
+446 DIAER
-451 RYSRGEAIKLM
+451 RYQRGQVIKLM
-462 QLRDQIEFEK
+462 QLKDEIEFEK

-482 VEQMRQGLELQ
+482 VETMRQGLELQ
-493 ELTLAHRKREDE
+493 ELTLAHRRREDE
-505 YSDERRARERELQ
+505 YSDDRRAKEREQ
-518 RADRQSEM
+518 MRADREAEL
-526 ELDNAEMDAQ
+526 ELDDAEMNAQ

-542 VKELNREDKKMD
+542 VKQINREDKKMD
-554 LDHEREMERLK
+554 MDHEREMERLK

-603 GKNAEQVQQAA
+603 GKNVEQVQQAA
-614 DARIAD
+614 EARIAD

-635 KDMAT
+635 KEMAT

-647 QNKDAERDRYRE
+647 QNKDEERDRYRE
-659 RMERQEDRVDKTQ
+659 RMERQEERVDKTQ

-686 AAKPQAQAPQ
+686 APKPQPQAPQ

-704 CGTVAV
+704 CGTVAA

-715 CANCGR
+715 CAHCGR

>member
-7 NSEILEDAKFCTTC
+7 NSELLEGAKFCTTC
-21 GTPVAVVSAGPVCP
+21 GTPVAAQPAGGVCG
-35 KCNAPLLEDAK
+35 KCGARLLPGAK
-46 FCTTCGAAVES
+46 FCTTCGAPAAAAPES
-57 AAAEAPQAPDGQAAG
+57 APAPEARAAE
-72 GGELATVKQKIFWNI
+72 GGELAAVKQKIFWNI

-98 AEFIRYDSAQGL
+98 SEFVSYDSAQGL

-140 DELKRV
+140 DELERI
-146 LESRT
+146 LESRR

-156 LMAGSGRFLINALLG
+156 ALAGGGRFLINALLG
-171 RRVKDRFD
+171 RRVKDKFD
-179 DKDAPERQR
+179 KSGDPERQR

-200 EAFSLLLKLDKSF
+200 EAFSLTLKLDKSF
-213 SLVFGSGTAEDMAEF
+213 SLVFGSGTAEEMAEF
-228 RPMSVRTKL
+228 KPMTVRTKL
-237 LDLQVGLR
+237 LDLQMGLR
-245 VIFRIADFDR
+245 AIFRISDFDR
-255 FAEYFLTDEP
+255 FAEYFLTDER
-265 VATTRRIAEKLQPVM
+265 VATTLKIAGKLQPTI

-289 DRQVEGTSIPAE
+289 DREVEGTSIPADVVE
-301 VAEAIAAKIAASN
+301 LITAKIVAAG
-314 DQFYGLALERVAEV
+314 DQFYGLTLERVAEV
-328 VASNEDLERLRSL
+328 AASNEELERLRSL

-352 DYLRRTNDFRNR
+352 DFLRRTNDFRNR
-364 LAAETNSQAI
+364 LATETNGQAI
-374 ADARSDMQLYEGLQQ
+374 ADARSDLQLYQGLQE

-407 LSREKRIRDARSE
+407 LSREKRIRDAQSE
-420 DEVEAAMADI
+420 DEVEAALSDI

-441 DNLRI
+441 ENLRI
-446 DVAER
+446 DIAER
-451 RYSRGEAIKLM
+451 RYQRGQVIKLM
-462 QLRDQIEFEK
+462 QLKDEIEFEK

-482 VEQMRQGLELQ
+482 VETMRQGLELQ
-493 ELTLAHRKREDE
+493 ELTLAHRRREDE
-505 YSDERRARERELQ
+505 YSDDRRAKEREQ
-518 RADRQSEM
+518 MRADRETEM
-526 ELDNAEMDAQ
+526 ELDDAEMNAQ

-542 VKELNREDKKMD
+542 VKEINREDKKMD

-603 GKNAEQVQQAA
+603 GKNVEQVQQAA
-614 DARIAD
+614 EARIAD

-635 KDMAT
+635 KEMAT

-647 QNKDAERDRYRE
+647 QNKDEERDRYRE
-659 RMERQEDRVDKTQ
+659 RMERQEERVDKTQ

-686 AAKPQAQAPQ
+686 APKPQPQAPQ

-704 CGTVAV
+704 CGTVAA

-715 CANCGR
+715 CAHCGR

>member
-7 NSEILEDAKFCTTC
+7 NSELLEGAKFCTTC
-21 GTPVAVVSAGPVCP
+21 GTPVAAQPAGGVCG
-35 KCNAPLLEDAK
+35 KCGARLLPGAK
-46 FCTTCGAAVES
+46 FCTTCGAPAAAAPES
-57 AAAEAPQAPDGQAAG
+57 APAPEAQAAE
-72 GGELATVKQKIFWNI
+72 GGELAAVKQKIFWNI

-98 AEFIRYDSAQGL
+98 SEFVSYDSAQGL

-140 DELKRV
+140 DELERI
-146 LESRT
+146 LESRR

-156 LMAGSGRFLINALLG
+156 ALAGGGRFLINALLG
-171 RRVKDRFD
+171 RRVKDKFD
-179 DKDAPERQR
+179 KSGDPERQR

-200 EAFSLLLKLDKSF
+200 EAFSLTLKLDKSF
-213 SLVFGSGTAEDMAEF
+213 SLVFGSGTAEEMAEF
-228 RPMSVRTKL
+228 KPMTVRTKL
-237 LDLQVGLR
+237 LDLQMGLR
-245 VIFRIADFDR
+245 AIFRISDFDR
-255 FAEYFLTDEP
+255 FAEYFLTDER
-265 VATTRRIAEKLQPVM
+265 VATTLKIAGKLQPTI

-289 DRQVEGTSIPAE
+289 DREVEGTSIPADVVE
-301 VAEAIAAKIAASN
+301 LITAKIVAAG
-314 DQFYGLALERVAEV
+314 DQFYGLTLERVAEV
-328 VASNEDLERLRSL
+328 AASNEDLERLRSL

-352 DYLRRTNDFRNR
+352 DFLRRTNDFRNR
-364 LAAETNSQAI
+364 LATETNGQAI
-374 ADARSDMQLYEGLQQ
+374 ADARSDLQLYQGLQE

-407 LSREKRIRDARSE
+407 LSREKRIRDAQSE
-420 DEVEAAMADI
+420 DEVEAALSDI

-441 DNLRI
+441 ENLRI
-446 DVAER
+446 DIAER
-451 RYSRGEAIKLM
+451 RYQRGQVIKLM
-462 QLRDQIEFEK
+462 QLKDEIEFEK

-482 VEQMRQGLELQ
+482 VETMRQGLELQ
-493 ELTLAHRKREDE
+493 ELTLAHRRREDE
-505 YSDERRARERELQ
+505 YSDDRRAKEREQ
-518 RADRQSEM
+518 MRADREAEL
-526 ELDNAEMDAQ
+526 ELDDAEMNAQ

-542 VKELNREDKKMD
+542 VKEINREDKKMD

-565 QEALDKKARMTAEQ
+565 QEALDKKSRMTAEQ

-603 GKNAEQVQQAA
+603 GKNVEQVQQAA
-614 DARIAD
+614 EARIAD

-635 KDMAT
+635 KEMAT

-647 QNKDAERDRYRE
+647 QNKDEERDRYRE
-659 RMERQEDRVDKTQ
+659 RMERQEERVDKTQ

-686 AAKPQAQAPQ
+686 APKPQPQAPQ

-704 CGTVAV
+704 CGTVAA

-715 CANCGR
+715 CAHCGR

>member
-7 NSEILEDAKFCTTC
+7 NSELLEGAKFCTTC
-21 GTPVAVVSAGPVCP
+21 GTPVAAQPAGGVCG
-35 KCNAPLLEDAK
+35 KCGARLLPGAK
-46 FCTTCGAAVES
+46 FCTTCGAPAAAAPES
-57 AAAEAPQAPDGQAAG
+57 APAPEAQAAE
-72 GGELATVKQKIFWNI
+72 GGELAAVKQKIFWNI

-98 AEFIRYDSAQGL
+98 SEFVSYDSAQGL

-140 DELKRV
+140 DELERI
-146 LESRT
+146 LESRR

-156 LMAGSGRFLINALLG
+156 ALAGGGRFLINALLG
-171 RRVKDRFD
+171 RRVKDKFD
-179 DKDAPERQR
+179 KSGDPERQR

-200 EAFSLLLKLDKSF
+200 EAFSLTLKLDKSF
-213 SLVFGSGTAEDMAEF
+213 SLVFGSGTAEEMAEF
-228 RPMSVRTKL
+228 KPMTVRTKL
-237 LDLQVGLR
+237 LDLQMGLR
-245 VIFRIADFDR
+245 AIFRISDFDR
-255 FAEYFLTDEP
+255 FAEYFLTDER
-265 VATTRRIAEKLQPVM
+265 VATTLKIAGKLQPTI

-289 DRQVEGTSIPAE
+289 DREVEGTSIPADVVE
-301 VAEAIAAKIAASN
+301 LITAKIVAAG
-314 DQFYGLALERVAEV
+314 DQFYGLTLERVAEV
-328 VASNEDLERLRSL
+328 AASNEDLERLRSL

-352 DYLRRTNDFRNR
+352 DFLRRTNDFRNR
-364 LAAETNSQAI
+364 LATETNGQAI
-374 ADARSDMQLYEGLQQ
+374 ADARSDLQLYQGLQE

-407 LSREKRIRDARSE
+407 LSREKRIRDAQSE
-420 DEVEAAMADI
+420 DEVEAALSDI

-441 DNLRI
+441 ENLRI
-446 DVAER
+446 DIAER
-451 RYSRGEAIKLM
+451 RYQRGQVIKLM
-462 QLRDQIEFEK
+462 QLKDEIEFEK

-482 VEQMRQGLELQ
+482 VETMRQGLELQ
-493 ELTLAHRKREDE
+493 ELTLAHRRREDE
-505 YSDERRARERELQ
+505 YSDDRRAKEREQ
-518 RADRQSEM
+518 MRADREAEL
-526 ELDNAEMDAQ
+526 ELDDAEMNAQ

-542 VKELNREDKKMD
+542 VKEINREDKKMD

-565 QEALDKKARMTAEQ
+565 QQALDKKARMTAEQ

-603 GKNAEQVQQAA
+603 GKNVEQVQQAA
-614 DARIAD
+614 EARIAD

-635 KDMAT
+635 KEMAT

-647 QNKDAERDRYRE
+647 QNKDEERDRYRE
-659 RMERQEDRVDKTQ
+659 RMERQEERVDKTQ

-686 AAKPQAQAPQ
+686 APKPQPQAPQ

-704 CGTVAV
+704 CGTVAA

-715 CANCGR
+715 CAHCGR